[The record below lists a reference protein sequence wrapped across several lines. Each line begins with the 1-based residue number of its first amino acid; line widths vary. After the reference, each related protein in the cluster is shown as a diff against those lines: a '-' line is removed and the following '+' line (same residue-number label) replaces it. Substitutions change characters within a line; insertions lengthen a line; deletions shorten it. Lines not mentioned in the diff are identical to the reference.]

1 MNTRPIPLAVAAALV
16 AGRLLGQ
23 APVPAAPATQPV
35 AGLTAPTLLPAANGQ
50 GTASAAY
57 PAQVQAAQTAPPAFP
72 AFPEVPVRTRRLAT
86 NAAAANPGTGG
97 ASSAAAPAATVST
110 NAPSALP
117 RAFPRPSA
125 RPAAPPAPPAPGATA
140 GAKPA
145 AAAGGAAGGAAKAG
159 QPSEEDQAINDAT
172 LKALRERGGTNQPS
186 DSIVFKDQDLNVF
199 LDQVYGPL
207 VRRTVLRAQGLPQVR
222 ISIDTQTTL
231 TESEEVQMW
240 DTVLALNGITMI
252 PQGEKFVTAVPVAQA
267 LQEGAR
273 FSNMPS
279 DQYAE
284 ASQFVTHVV
293 TLKHVAIEE
302 AVPTITPFAKNAN
315 GIVALASTKTLVL
328 RDYAINVKRMLEILA
343 KIDIEVEEDFQLE
356 VIPIKYGKVDE
367 IYATLTSVIGGGGV
381 SGTPGGGV
389 GGVGGMGGMGG
400 MGVGG
405 MTGRRGGVGGM
416 GGMGTGFNNQF
427 GGAGQFG
434 GGMNQFGGGGRFG
447 GGSRLGAQQF
457 QGGAAQAGGAA
468 VNTGTF
474 QNRFNAMGR
483 GGAGPGSGY
492 GGLSDLLQTV
502 SITADT
508 RSNSLIVYGNKKDIA
523 KLREVLVKVDT
534 LLPQVLVEAIIM
546 EVNLS
551 SGWNYGVSAAQRPA
565 QFGDNANNRG
575 GGVVNNPSGAP
586 LGTGS
591 DFLRQLGRSTGGAV
605 GTNVVSGIPA
615 TSGSGLSYFAQI
627 GQNWDIA
634 LSAIAADS
642 RVNVIQRPRV
652 ITSHAT
658 PGSFFVGSEVPFVS
672 GSFFGGGTFGNSQS
686 ITRQQVGVGLNVTP
700 FITPDNLVVMQIDQ
714 TVDNLGANLDLG
726 NGLSAPQT
734 QTRSASSFVTVRD
747 KDAVLLGGYITTST
761 DKQKSGVP
769 LLKDIPYLGAA
780 FSKRSQNN
788 SRTELMILIRPS
800 ILATPADAGE
810 VADQERQRLPGVR
823 VAEKEFE
830 NNEKSEARKAKRQ
843 LKEK

>member
-1 MNTRPIPLAVAAALV
+1 VNTPLIHLAVVAAIT
-16 AGRLLGQ
+16 AGHLFGQ
-23 APVPAAPATQPV
+23 APAASAAPGAPLAPATLVPAATVAPATPV
-35 AGLTAPTLLPAANGQ
+35 VPANAPVDTI
-50 GTASAAY
+50 
-57 PAQVQAAQTAPPAFP
+57 PP
-72 AFPEVPVRTRRLAT
+72 FPEPPSRLRKAT
-86 NAAAANPGTGG
+86 NAAAPVAVG
-97 ASSAAAPAATVST
+97 ST
-110 NAPSALP
+110 NFPSALP
-117 RAFPRPSA
+117 RSFPRATP
-125 RPAAPPAPPAPGATA
+125 PPPPAPPGATGAAKSGA
-140 GAKPA
+140 GAGKPA
-145 AAAGGAAGGAAKAG
+145 AAAAAKAG

-172 LKALRERGGTNQPS
+172 LKALHENRGTNQPS

-207 VRRTVLRAQGLPQVR
+207 VKRTVLRAQGLPQVK
-222 ISIDTQTTL
+222 ISIDTQTAL
-231 TESEEVQMW
+231 SEDEEVQMW

-267 LQEGAR
+267 LQEGAK
-273 FSNMPS
+273 FSNKPA

-293 TLKHVAIEE
+293 QLKHVAIEE

-328 RDYAINVKRMLEILA
+328 RDYAINVKRMLEVLA
-343 KIDIEVEEDFQLE
+343 KVDIEVEEDFQLE

-389 GGVGGMGGMGG
+389 GGA
-400 MGVGG
+400 
-405 MTGRRGGVGGM
+405 GGVGGM
-416 GGMGTGFNNQF
+416 GGGMGGRR
-427 GGAGQFG
+427 GGMG
-434 GGMNQFGGGGRFG
+434 GVGGMGSGMNQFGGGGQFG
-447 GGSRLGAQQF
+447 GMNQLGGAGRLGNSGRLGGQQL
-457 QGGAAQAGGAA
+457 GGGINQPGSA
-468 VNTGTF
+468 VNTGSF

-483 GGAGPGSGY
+483 GGAGAGAGY
-492 GGLSDLLQTV
+492 GGLSELLQTV
-502 SITADT
+502 SITADQ

-551 SGWNYGVSAAQRPA
+551 AGWNYGISAAQRPA

-591 DFLRQLGRSTGGAV
+591 EFLKQLGRSTGSGV
-605 GTNVVSGIPA
+605 GTNVVNGIPA

-634 LSAIAADS
+634 INAIAADS

-672 GSFFGGGTFGNSQS
+672 GSFFGGGSFGNSQS

-714 TVDNLGANLDLG
+714 TVDNLGSNLDLG
-726 NGLSAPQT
+726 NGLSAPTT

-780 FSKRSQNN
+780 FSKRSQNS

-800 ILATPADAGE
+800 ILATPTDAGE

-830 NNEKSEARKAKRQ
+830 NNEKAEARKAKRQ
-843 LKEK
+843 LKE

>member
-1 MNTRPIPLAVAAALV
+1 
-16 AGRLLGQ
+16 
-23 APVPAAPATQPV
+23 
-35 AGLTAPTLLPAANGQ
+35 
-50 GTASAAY
+50 
-57 PAQVQAAQTAPPAFP
+57 
-72 AFPEVPVRTRRLAT
+72 
-86 NAAAANPGTGG
+86 
-97 ASSAAAPAATVST
+97 
-110 NAPSALP
+110 LP
-117 RAFPRPSA
+117 RSFPRATPQL
-125 RPAAPPAPPAPGATA
+125 PPAPPGATGAAKSGA
-140 GAKPA
+140 GAGKPA
-145 AAAGGAAGGAAKAG
+145 AAAAAKAG

-172 LKALRERGGTNQPS
+172 LKALRENRGTNQPS

-207 VRRTVLRAQGLPQVR
+207 VKRTVLRAQGLPQVK
-222 ISIDTQTTL
+222 ISIDTQTAL
-231 TESEEVQMW
+231 SEDEEVQMW

-267 LQEGAR
+267 LQEGAK
-273 FSNMPS
+273 FSDKPA

-293 TLKHVAIEE
+293 QLKHVAIEE

-328 RDYAINVKRMLEILA
+328 RDYAINVKRMLEVLA
-343 KIDIEVEEDFQLE
+343 KVDIEVEEDFQLE

-389 GGVGGMGGMGG
+389 GGA
-400 MGVGG
+400 
-405 MTGRRGGVGGM
+405 GGVGGM
-416 GGMGTGFNNQF
+416 GGGMGGRR
-427 GGAGQFG
+427 GGMG
-434 GGMNQFGGGGRFG
+434 GVGGMGSGMNQFGGGGQFG
-447 GGSRLGAQQF
+447 GMNQLGGAGRLGNSGRLGGQQL
-457 QGGAAQAGGAA
+457 GGGINQPGSA
-468 VNTGTF
+468 VNTGSF

-483 GGAGPGSGY
+483 GGAGAGAGY
-492 GGLSDLLQTV
+492 GGLSELLQTV
-502 SITADT
+502 SITADQ

-551 SGWNYGVSAAQRPA
+551 AGWNYGISAAQRPA
-565 QFGDNANNRG
+565 QFGDNSNNRG

-591 DFLRQLGRSTGGAV
+591 EFLKQLGRSTGSGV
-605 GTNVVSGIPA
+605 GTNVVNGIPA

-634 LSAIAADS
+634 INAIAADS

-672 GSFFGGGTFGNSQS
+672 GSFFGGGNFGNSQS

-714 TVDNLGANLDLG
+714 TVDNLGSNLDLG
-726 NGLSAPQT
+726 NGLSAPTT

-780 FSKRSQNN
+780 FSKRSQNS

-800 ILATPADAGE
+800 ILATPTDAGE

-830 NNEKSEARKAKRQ
+830 NNEKAEARKAKRQ
-843 LKEK
+843 LKE

>member
-1 MNTRPIPLAVAAALV
+1 VNTPLIHLAVVAAIT
-16 AGRLLGQ
+16 AGQLFGQ
-23 APVPAAPATQPV
+23 APAASAAPGAPLAPATLVPAAAVAPATPV
-35 AGLTAPTLLPAANGQ
+35 VPA
-50 GTASAAY
+50 TV
-57 PAQVQAAQTAPPAFP
+57 PVDTIPP
-72 AFPEVPVRTRRLAT
+72 FPEPPSRLRKAT
-86 NAAAANPGTGG
+86 NAAAPVAVG
-97 ASSAAAPAATVST
+97 ST
-110 NAPSALP
+110 NFPSALP
-117 RAFPRPSA
+117 RSFPRA
-125 RPAAPPAPPAPGATA
+125 TPAPPPAPPGATGAAKSGA
-140 GAKPA
+140 GAGKPA
-145 AAAGGAAGGAAKAG
+145 APAAAKAG

-172 LKALRERGGTNQPS
+172 LKALRESRGTNQPS

-207 VRRTVLRAQGLPQVR
+207 VKRTVLRAQGLPQVK
-222 ISIDTQTTL
+222 ISIDTQTAL
-231 TESEEVQMW
+231 SEDEEVQMW

-267 LQEGAR
+267 LQEGAK
-273 FSNMPS
+273 FSNKPA

-293 TLKHVAIEE
+293 QLKHVAIEE

-328 RDYAINVKRMLEILA
+328 RDYAINVKRMLEVLA
-343 KIDIEVEEDFQLE
+343 KVDIEVEEDFQLE

-389 GGVGGMGGMGG
+389 GGAGGMGGIGGG
-400 MGVGG
+400 MA
-405 MTGRRGGVGGM
+405 GRRGGMGGV
-416 GGMGTGFNNQF
+416 GGMGTGFN
-427 GGAGQFG
+427 
-434 GGMNQFGGGGRFG
+434 QFGGGGQLGGMNQLGGSSRFG
-447 GGSRLGAQQF
+447 NSGRLGGQQL
-457 QGGAAQAGGAA
+457 GGGVTQPGAA

-474 QNRFNAMGR
+474 QNRFNSMGR
-483 GGAGPGSGY
+483 GGAGGAGSGY
-492 GGLSDLLQTV
+492 GGLSELLQTV
-502 SITADT
+502 SITADQ

-523 KLREVLVKVDT
+523 KLREVLTKVDT

-551 SGWNYGVSAAQRPA
+551 AGWNYGISAAQRPA

-591 DFLRQLGRSTGGAV
+591 EFLKQLGRTTGSGV
-605 GTNVVSGIPA
+605 GTNVVNGIPA

-634 LSAIAADS
+634 INAIAADS

-672 GSFFGGGTFGNSQS
+672 GSFFGGGNFGNSQS

-714 TVDNLGANLDLG
+714 TVDNLGSNLDLG
-726 NGLSAPQT
+726 NGLSAPTT

-780 FSKRSQNN
+780 FSKRSQNS

-800 ILATPADAGE
+800 ILATPTDAGE

-843 LKEK
+843 LKE

>member
-1 MNTRPIPLAVAAALV
+1 MNTPLIHLAVVAAIT
-16 AGRLLGQ
+16 AGHLFGQ
-23 APVPAAPATQPV
+23 APAASAAPGAPLAPATLVPAATVAPATPV
-35 AGLTAPTLLPAANGQ
+35 VPANAPVDTI
-50 GTASAAY
+50 
-57 PAQVQAAQTAPPAFP
+57 PP
-72 AFPEVPVRTRRLAT
+72 FPEPPSRLRKAT
-86 NAAAANPGTGG
+86 NAAAPVAVG
-97 ASSAAAPAATVST
+97 ST
-110 NAPSALP
+110 NFPSALP
-117 RAFPRPSA
+117 RSFPRATPQL
-125 RPAAPPAPPAPGATA
+125 PPAPPGATGAAKSGA
-140 GAKPA
+140 GAGKPA
-145 AAAGGAAGGAAKAG
+145 AAAAAKAG

-172 LKALRERGGTNQPS
+172 LKALRENRGTNQPS

-207 VRRTVLRAQGLPQVR
+207 VKRTVLRAQGLPQVK
-222 ISIDTQTTL
+222 ISIDTQTAL
-231 TESEEVQMW
+231 SEDEEVQMW

-267 LQEGAR
+267 LQEGAK
-273 FSNMPS
+273 FSDKPA

-293 TLKHVAIEE
+293 QLKHVAIEE

-328 RDYAINVKRMLEILA
+328 RDYAINVKRMLEVLA
-343 KIDIEVEEDFQLE
+343 KVDIEVEEDFQLE

-389 GGVGGMGGMGG
+389 GGA
-400 MGVGG
+400 
-405 MTGRRGGVGGM
+405 GGVGGM
-416 GGMGTGFNNQF
+416 GGGMGGRR
-427 GGAGQFG
+427 GGMG
-434 GGMNQFGGGGRFG
+434 GVGGMGSGMNQFGGGGQFG
-447 GGSRLGAQQF
+447 GMNQLGGAGRLGNSGRLGGQQL
-457 QGGAAQAGGAA
+457 GGGINQPGSA
-468 VNTGTF
+468 VNTGSF

-483 GGAGPGSGY
+483 GGAGAGAGY
-492 GGLSDLLQTV
+492 GGLSELLQTV
-502 SITADT
+502 SITADQ

-551 SGWNYGVSAAQRPA
+551 AGWNYGISAAQRPA
-565 QFGDNANNRG
+565 QFGDNSNNRG

-591 DFLRQLGRSTGGAV
+591 EFLKQLGRSTGSGV
-605 GTNVVSGIPA
+605 GTNVVNGIPA

-634 LSAIAADS
+634 INAIAADS

-672 GSFFGGGTFGNSQS
+672 GSFFGGGNFGNSQS

-714 TVDNLGANLDLG
+714 TVDNLGSNLDLG
-726 NGLSAPQT
+726 NGLSAPTT

-780 FSKRSQNN
+780 FSKRSQNS

-800 ILATPADAGE
+800 ILATPTDAGE

-830 NNEKSEARKAKRQ
+830 NNEKAEARKAKRQ
-843 LKEK
+843 LKE

>member
-1 MNTRPIPLAVAAALV
+1 VNTRPIHLAVVAAIT
-16 AGRLLGQ
+16 AGRLFGQ
-23 APVPAAPATQPV
+23 APAAPAAPGAPLSAASVVPAATV
-35 AGLTAPTLLPAANGQ
+35 APAPATAPNT
-50 GTASAAY
+50 
-57 PAQVQAAQTAPPAFP
+57 AFP
-72 AFPEVPVRTRRLAT
+72 AFPEPPARLRKAT
-86 NAAAANPGTGG
+86 NAAAP
-97 ASSAAAPAATVST
+97 ATVAST
-110 NAPSALP
+110 NFPSPLP
-117 RAFPRPSA
+117 RAFPRP
-125 RPAAPPAPPAPGATA
+125 PAPPAPPGTSSAASA
-140 GAKPA
+140 AKGA
-145 AAAGGAAGGAAKAG
+145 AAAAKTPAGAAAGTAKAG
-159 QPSEEDQAINDAT
+159 QPSEEDQAINEAT
-172 LKALRERGGTNQPS
+172 LKSLRESRGTNQPS
-186 DSIVFKDQDLNVF
+186 DSIVFKDQDINIF

-207 VRRTVLRAQGLPQVR
+207 VKRTVLRAQGLPQVK
-222 ISIDTQTTL
+222 ISIDTQTAL
-231 TESEEVQMW
+231 TEEEEVQMW

-252 PQGEKFVTAVPVAQA
+252 PQGDKFVTAVPVAQA
-267 LQEGAR
+267 LQEGAK
-273 FSNMPS
+273 FSNKPA

-293 TLKHVAIEE
+293 QLKHVAIEE

-328 RDYAINVKRMLEILA
+328 RDYSINVKRMLEVLA

-389 GGVGGMGGMGG
+389 GGAGVGGMGSMGG
-400 MGVGG
+400 G
-405 MTGRRGGVGGM
+405 MAGRRGGVGGV
-416 GGMGTGFNNQF
+416 GGMGTGFN
-427 GGAGQFG
+427 
-434 GGMNQFGGGGRFG
+434 QFGGGGQLGGMNQLGGSSRFG
-447 GGSRLGAQQF
+447 NSGRLGGQQL
-457 QGGAAQAGGAA
+457 GVGANQPGSA

-483 GGAGPGSGY
+483 GGAGGGSGY
-492 GGLSDLLQTV
+492 GGLSELLQTV
-502 SITADT
+502 SITADQ
-508 RSNSLIVYGNKKDIA
+508 RSNSLIVYGNKKDIN
-523 KLREVLVKVDT
+523 KLREVLTKVDT

-551 SGWNYGVSAAQRPA
+551 AGWNYGISAAQRPA

-591 DFLRQLGRSTGGAV
+591 DFLKQLGRSTGGAV
-605 GTNVVSGIPA
+605 GTNVVNGIPA

-627 GQNWDIA
+627 GQNWDLAI
-634 LSAIAADS
+634 SAIAADS

-672 GSFFGGGTFGNSQS
+672 GSFFGGGSFGNSQS

-714 TVDNLGANLDLG
+714 TVDNLGSNLDLG
-726 NGLSAPQT
+726 NGLSAPTT

-780 FSKRSQNN
+780 FSKRSQNS

-843 LKEK
+843 LKE

>member
-1 MNTRPIPLAVAAALV
+1 MNTPIIHLAVVAVIAAGHV
-16 AGRLLGQ
+16 FGQ
-23 APVPAAPATQPV
+23 APAAPA
-35 AGLTAPTLLPAANGQ
+35 APGAPLAPANLIPAA
-50 GTASAAY
+50 A
-57 PAQVQAAQTAPPAFP
+57 VAP
-72 AFPEVPVRTRRLAT
+72 
-86 NAAAANPGTGG
+86 ANPVV
-97 ASSAAAPAATVST
+97 PATVSADTIPPFPEPPSRLRKAT
-110 NAPSALP
+110 NSAAPIAVGSTNLPSALP
-117 RAFPRPSA
+117 RSFPRSA
-125 RPAAPPAPPAPGATA
+125 PPPPPAPPGATGAAKSGA
-140 GAKPA
+140 GGKPA
-145 AAAGGAAGGAAKAG
+145 PAAAAKAG
-159 QPSEEDQAINDAT
+159 QPSEEDQAVNDAT
-172 LKALRERGGTNQPS
+172 LKALRESRGTNQPS

-207 VRRTVLRAQGLPQVR
+207 VKRTVLRAQGLPQVK

-231 TESEEVQMW
+231 TEDEEVQMW

-273 FSNMPS
+273 FSNKPAN
-279 DQYAE
+279 QYAE

-293 TLKHVAIEE
+293 QLKHVAIEE

-328 RDYAINVKRMLEILA
+328 RDYAINVKRMLEVLA

-389 GGVGGMGGMGG
+389 GGAGGMGGIGGG
-400 MGVGG
+400 MA
-405 MTGRRGGVGGM
+405 GRRGGMGGV
-416 GGMGTGFNNQF
+416 GGMGTGFNQF
-427 GGAGQFG
+427 GGAGQL
-434 GGMNQFGGGGRFG
+434 GGMNQLGGSSRFGNSGRLGGQQLGGGVN
-447 GGSRLGAQQF
+447 QP
-457 QGGAAQAGGAA
+457 GAA

-483 GGAGPGSGY
+483 GAAGGAGSGY
-492 GGLSDLLQTV
+492 GGLSELLQTV
-502 SITADT
+502 SITADQ

-523 KLREVLVKVDT
+523 KLREVLTKVDT

-551 SGWNYGVSAAQRPA
+551 AGWNYGISAAQRPA

-591 DFLRQLGRSTGGAV
+591 EFLKQLGRSTGGAV
-605 GTNVVSGIPA
+605 GTNVVNGIPA

-634 LSAIAADS
+634 INAIAADS

-672 GSFFGGGTFGNSQS
+672 GSFFGGGSFGNSQS

-714 TVDNLGANLDLG
+714 NVDNLGSNLDLG
-726 NGLSAPQT
+726 NGLSAPTT

-780 FSKRSQNN
+780 FSKRSQNS

-830 NNEKSEARKAKRQ
+830 NNEKAEARKAKRQ
-843 LKEK
+843 LKE

>member
-1 MNTRPIPLAVAAALV
+1 MNTPLIHLAVVAAIT
-16 AGRLLGQ
+16 AGHLFGQ
-23 APVPAAPATQPV
+23 APAASAAPGAPLAPATLVPAATVAPATPV
-35 AGLTAPTLLPAANGQ
+35 VPANAPVDTI
-50 GTASAAY
+50 
-57 PAQVQAAQTAPPAFP
+57 PP
-72 AFPEVPVRTRRLAT
+72 FPEPPSRLRKAT
-86 NAAAANPGTGG
+86 NAAAPVAVG
-97 ASSAAAPAATVST
+97 ST
-110 NAPSALP
+110 NFPSALP
-117 RAFPRPSA
+117 RSFPRATP
-125 RPAAPPAPPAPGATA
+125 PPPPAPPGAT
-140 GAKPA
+140 
-145 AAAGGAAGGAAKAG
+145 GAAKSG

-172 LKALRERGGTNQPS
+172 LKALRENRGTNQPS

-207 VRRTVLRAQGLPQVR
+207 VKRTVLRAQGLPQVK
-222 ISIDTQTTL
+222 ISIDTQTAL
-231 TESEEVQMW
+231 SEDEEVQMW

-267 LQEGAR
+267 LQEGAK
-273 FSNMPS
+273 FSNKPA

-293 TLKHVAIEE
+293 QLKHVAIEE

-328 RDYAINVKRMLEILA
+328 RDYAINVKRMLEVLA
-343 KIDIEVEEDFQLE
+343 KVDIEVEEDFQLE

-389 GGVGGMGGMGG
+389 GGA
-400 MGVGG
+400 
-405 MTGRRGGVGGM
+405 GGVGGM
-416 GGMGTGFNNQF
+416 GGGMGGRR
-427 GGAGQFG
+427 GGMG
-434 GGMNQFGGGGRFG
+434 GVGGMGSGMNQFGGGGQFG
-447 GGSRLGAQQF
+447 GMNQLGGAGRLGNSGRLGGQQL
-457 QGGAAQAGGAA
+457 GGGINQPGSA
-468 VNTGTF
+468 VNTGSF

-483 GGAGPGSGY
+483 GGAGAGAGY
-492 GGLSDLLQTV
+492 GGLSELLQTV
-502 SITADT
+502 SITADQ

-551 SGWNYGVSAAQRPA
+551 AGWNYGISAAQRPA
-565 QFGDNANNRG
+565 QFGDNSNNRG

-591 DFLRQLGRSTGGAV
+591 EFLKQLGRSTGSGV
-605 GTNVVSGIPA
+605 GTNVVNGIPA

-634 LSAIAADS
+634 INAIAADS

-672 GSFFGGGTFGNSQS
+672 GSFFGGGNFGNSQS

-714 TVDNLGANLDLG
+714 TVDNLGSNLDLG
-726 NGLSAPQT
+726 NGLSAPTT

-780 FSKRSQNN
+780 FSKRSQNS

-800 ILATPADAGE
+800 ILATPTDAGE

-830 NNEKSEARKAKRQ
+830 NNEKAEARKAKRQ
-843 LKEK
+843 LKE

>member
-1 MNTRPIPLAVAAALV
+1 MNTPLIHLAVVAAIT
-16 AGRLLGQ
+16 AGHLFGQ
-23 APVPAAPATQPV
+23 APAASAAPGAPLAPATLVPAATVAPATPV
-35 AGLTAPTLLPAANGQ
+35 VPANAPVDTI
-50 GTASAAY
+50 
-57 PAQVQAAQTAPPAFP
+57 PP
-72 AFPEVPVRTRRLAT
+72 FPEPPSRLRKAT
-86 NAAAANPGTGG
+86 NAAAPVAVG
-97 ASSAAAPAATVST
+97 ST
-110 NAPSALP
+110 NFPSALP
-117 RAFPRPSA
+117 RSFPRATP
-125 RPAAPPAPPAPGATA
+125 PPPPAPPGATGAAKSGA
-140 GAKPA
+140 GAGKPA
-145 AAAGGAAGGAAKAG
+145 AAAAAKAG

-172 LKALRERGGTNQPS
+172 LKALRENRGTNQPS

-207 VRRTVLRAQGLPQVR
+207 VKRTVLRAQGLPQVK
-222 ISIDTQTTL
+222 ISIDTQTAL
-231 TESEEVQMW
+231 SEDEEVQMW

-267 LQEGAR
+267 LQEGAK
-273 FSNMPS
+273 FSNKPA

-293 TLKHVAIEE
+293 QLKHVAIEE

-328 RDYAINVKRMLEILA
+328 RDYAINVKRMLEVLA
-343 KIDIEVEEDFQLE
+343 KVDIEVEEDFQLE

-367 IYATLTSVIGGGGV
+367 IYVTLTSVIGGGGV

-389 GGVGGMGGMGG
+389 GGA
-400 MGVGG
+400 
-405 MTGRRGGVGGM
+405 GGVGGM
-416 GGMGTGFNNQF
+416 GGGMGGRR
-427 GGAGQFG
+427 GGMG
-434 GGMNQFGGGGRFG
+434 GVGGMGSGMNQFGGGGQFG
-447 GGSRLGAQQF
+447 GMNQLGGAGRLGNSGRLGGQQL
-457 QGGAAQAGGAA
+457 GGGINQPGSA
-468 VNTGTF
+468 VNTGSF

-483 GGAGPGSGY
+483 GGAGAGAGY
-492 GGLSDLLQTV
+492 GGLSELLQTV
-502 SITADT
+502 SITADQ

-551 SGWNYGVSAAQRPA
+551 AGWNYGISAAQRPA

-591 DFLRQLGRSTGGAV
+591 EFLKQLGRSTGSGV
-605 GTNVVSGIPA
+605 GTNVVNGIPA

-634 LSAIAADS
+634 INAIAADS

-672 GSFFGGGTFGNSQS
+672 GSFFGGGSFGNSQS

-714 TVDNLGANLDLG
+714 TVDNLGSNLDLG
-726 NGLSAPQT
+726 NGLSAPTT

-780 FSKRSQNN
+780 FSKRSQNS

-800 ILATPADAGE
+800 ILATPTDAGE

-830 NNEKSEARKAKRQ
+830 NNEKAEARKAKRQ
-843 LKEK
+843 LKE

>member
-1 MNTRPIPLAVAAALV
+1 MNTRPIHLAVVAAIT
-16 AGRLLGQ
+16 AGRLFGQ
-23 APVPAAPATQPV
+23 APAAPAAPGAPLSAASVVPAATV
-35 AGLTAPTLLPAANGQ
+35 APASATAPATAAN
-50 GTASAAY
+50 T
-57 PAQVQAAQTAPPAFP
+57 AFP
-72 AFPEVPVRTRRLAT
+72 AFPEPPARLRKAT
-86 NAAAANPGTGG
+86 NAAAP
-97 ASSAAAPAATVST
+97 ATVAST
-110 NAPSALP
+110 NFPSPLP
-117 RAFPRPSA
+117 RAFPRP
-125 RPAAPPAPPAPGATA
+125 PAPPAPPGTSSAAS
-140 GAKPA
+140 GAKGA
-145 AAAGGAAGGAAKAG
+145 AAAAKTPGGPAAGPAKAG
-159 QPSEEDQAINDAT
+159 QPSEEDQAINEAT
-172 LKALRERGGTNQPS
+172 LKSLRESRGTNQPS
-186 DSIVFKDQDLNVF
+186 DSIVFKDQDINIF

-207 VRRTVLRAQGLPQVR
+207 VKRTVLRAQGLPQVK
-222 ISIDTQTTL
+222 ISIDTQTAL
-231 TESEEVQMW
+231 TEEEEVQMW

-252 PQGEKFVTAVPVAQA
+252 PQGDKFVTAVPVAQA
-267 LQEGAR
+267 LQEGAK
-273 FSNMPS
+273 FSNKPA

-293 TLKHVAIEE
+293 QLKHVAIEE

-328 RDYAINVKRMLEILA
+328 RDYSINVKRMLEVLA

-389 GGVGGMGGMGG
+389 GGAGVGGMGGMGG
-400 MGVGG
+400 G
-405 MTGRRGGVGGM
+405 MAGRRGGVGGV
-416 GGMGTGFNNQF
+416 GGMGTGFN
-427 GGAGQFG
+427 
-434 GGMNQFGGGGRFG
+434 QFGGGGQLGGMNQLGGSSRFG
-447 GGSRLGAQQF
+447 NSGRLGGQQL
-457 QGGAAQAGGAA
+457 GVGANQPGSA

-483 GGAGPGSGY
+483 GGAGGGSGY
-492 GGLSDLLQTV
+492 GGLSELLQTV
-502 SITADT
+502 SITADQ
-508 RSNSLIVYGNKKDIA
+508 RSNSLIVYGNKKDIN
-523 KLREVLVKVDT
+523 KLREVLTKVDT

-551 SGWNYGVSAAQRPA
+551 AGWNYGISAAQRPA

-591 DFLRQLGRSTGGAV
+591 DFLKQLGRSTGGAV
-605 GTNVVSGIPA
+605 GTNVVNGIPA

-627 GQNWDIA
+627 GQNWDLAI
-634 LSAIAADS
+634 SAIAADS

-672 GSFFGGGTFGNSQS
+672 GSFFGGGSFGNSQS

-714 TVDNLGANLDLG
+714 TVDNLGSNLDLG
-726 NGLSAPQT
+726 NGLSAPTT

-780 FSKRSQNN
+780 FSKRSQNS

-843 LKEK
+843 LKE

>member
-1 MNTRPIPLAVAAALV
+1 VNTRPIHLAVVAAIT
-16 AGRLLGQ
+16 AGRLFGQ
-23 APVPAAPATQPV
+23 APAAPAAPGAPLSAASVVPAATV
-35 AGLTAPTLLPAANGQ
+35 APAPATAPAPAAN
-50 GTASAAY
+50 T
-57 PAQVQAAQTAPPAFP
+57 AFP
-72 AFPEVPVRTRRLAT
+72 AFPEPPARLRKAT
-86 NAAAANPGTGG
+86 NAAA
-97 ASSAAAPAATVST
+97 PAAVAST
-110 NAPSALP
+110 NFPSALP
-117 RAFPRPSA
+117 RAFPRP
-125 RPAAPPAPPAPGATA
+125 PAPPAPPGTSSAASA
-140 GAKPA
+140 AKGA
-145 AAAGGAAGGAAKAG
+145 AAAAKTPAGAAAGTAKAG
-159 QPSEEDQAINDAT
+159 QPSEEDQAINEAT
-172 LKALRERGGTNQPS
+172 LKSLRESRGTNQPS
-186 DSIVFKDQDLNVF
+186 DSIVFKDQDINIF

-207 VRRTVLRAQGLPQVR
+207 VKRTVLRAQGLPQVK
-222 ISIDTQTTL
+222 ISIDTQTAL
-231 TESEEVQMW
+231 TEEEEVQMW

-252 PQGEKFVTAVPVAQA
+252 PQGDKFVTAVPVAQA
-267 LQEGAR
+267 LQEGAK
-273 FSNMPS
+273 FSNKPA

-293 TLKHVAIEE
+293 QLKHVAIEE

-328 RDYAINVKRMLEILA
+328 RDYSINVKRMLEVLA

-389 GGVGGMGGMGG
+389 GGAGVGGMGGMGG
-400 MGVGG
+400 G
-405 MTGRRGGVGGM
+405 MAGRRGGVGGV
-416 GGMGTGFNNQF
+416 GGMGTGFN
-427 GGAGQFG
+427 
-434 GGMNQFGGGGRFG
+434 QFGGGGQLGGMNQLGGSSRFG
-447 GGSRLGAQQF
+447 NSGRLGGQQL
-457 QGGAAQAGGAA
+457 GVGANQPGSA

-483 GGAGPGSGY
+483 GGSGGGSGY
-492 GGLSDLLQTV
+492 GGLSELLQTV
-502 SITADT
+502 SITADQ
-508 RSNSLIVYGNKKDIA
+508 RSNSLIVYGNKKDIN
-523 KLREVLVKVDT
+523 KLREVLTKVDT

-551 SGWNYGVSAAQRPA
+551 AGWNYGISAAQRPA

-591 DFLRQLGRSTGGAV
+591 DFLKQLGRSTGGAV
-605 GTNVVSGIPA
+605 GTNVVNGIPA

-627 GQNWDIA
+627 GQNWDLAI
-634 LSAIAADS
+634 SAIAADS

-672 GSFFGGGTFGNSQS
+672 GSFFGGGSFGNSQS

-714 TVDNLGANLDLG
+714 TVDNLGSNLDLG
-726 NGLSAPQT
+726 NGLSAPTT

-780 FSKRSQNN
+780 FSKRSQNS

-843 LKEK
+843 LKE

>member
-1 MNTRPIPLAVAAALV
+1 VNTPLIHLAVVAAIT
-16 AGRLLGQ
+16 AGHLFGQ
-23 APVPAAPATQPV
+23 APAAAAAPGAPLAPATLVPAATVAPATPV
-35 AGLTAPTLLPAANGQ
+35 VPANAPVDTI
-50 GTASAAY
+50 
-57 PAQVQAAQTAPPAFP
+57 PP
-72 AFPEVPVRTRRLAT
+72 FPEPPSRLRKAT
-86 NAAAANPGTGG
+86 NAAAPVAVG
-97 ASSAAAPAATVST
+97 ST
-110 NAPSALP
+110 NFPSALP
-117 RAFPRPSA
+117 RSFPRA
-125 RPAAPPAPPAPGATA
+125 TPAPPPAPPGATGAAKSGA
-140 GAKPA
+140 GAGKPA
-145 AAAGGAAGGAAKAG
+145 AAAAAKAG

-172 LKALRERGGTNQPS
+172 LKALRENRGTNQPS

-207 VRRTVLRAQGLPQVR
+207 VKRTVLRAQGLPQVK
-222 ISIDTQTTL
+222 ISIDTQTAL
-231 TESEEVQMW
+231 SEDEEVQMW

-267 LQEGAR
+267 LQEGAK
-273 FSNMPS
+273 FSNKPA

-293 TLKHVAIEE
+293 QLKHVAIEE

-328 RDYAINVKRMLEILA
+328 RDYAINVKRMLEVLA
-343 KIDIEVEEDFQLE
+343 KVDIEVEEDFQLE

-389 GGVGGMGGMGG
+389 GGA
-400 MGVGG
+400 
-405 MTGRRGGVGGM
+405 GGVGGM
-416 GGMGTGFNNQF
+416 GGGMGGRR
-427 GGAGQFG
+427 GGMG
-434 GGMNQFGGGGRFG
+434 GVGGMGSGMNQFGGGGQFG
-447 GGSRLGAQQF
+447 GMNQLGGAGRLGNSGRLGGQQL
-457 QGGAAQAGGAA
+457 GGGINQPGSA
-468 VNTGTF
+468 VNTGSF

-483 GGAGPGSGY
+483 GGAGAGAGY
-492 GGLSDLLQTV
+492 GGLSELLQTV
-502 SITADT
+502 SITADQ

-551 SGWNYGVSAAQRPA
+551 AGWNYGISAAQRPA
-565 QFGDNANNRG
+565 QFGDNSNNRG

-591 DFLRQLGRSTGGAV
+591 EFLKQLGRSTGSGV
-605 GTNVVSGIPA
+605 GTNVVNGIPA

-634 LSAIAADS
+634 INAIAADS

-672 GSFFGGGTFGNSQS
+672 GSFFGGGNFGNSQS

-714 TVDNLGANLDLG
+714 TVDNLGSNLDLG
-726 NGLSAPQT
+726 NGLSAPTT

-780 FSKRSQNN
+780 FSKRSQNS

-800 ILATPADAGE
+800 ILATPTDAGE

-830 NNEKSEARKAKRQ
+830 NNEKAEARKAKRQ
-843 LKEK
+843 LKE

>member
-1 MNTRPIPLAVAAALV
+1 MNTRPIHLAVVAAIT
-16 AGRLLGQ
+16 AGRLFGQ
-23 APVPAAPATQPV
+23 APAAPAAPGAPLSAASVVPAATV
-35 AGLTAPTLLPAANGQ
+35 APAPATAPATAAN
-50 GTASAAY
+50 T
-57 PAQVQAAQTAPPAFP
+57 AFP
-72 AFPEVPVRTRRLAT
+72 AFPEPPARLRKAT
-86 NAAAANPGTGG
+86 NAAAP
-97 ASSAAAPAATVST
+97 ATVAST
-110 NAPSALP
+110 NFPSPLP
-117 RAFPRPSA
+117 RAFPRP
-125 RPAAPPAPPAPGATA
+125 PAPPAPPGTSSAAS
-140 GAKPA
+140 GAKGA
-145 AAAGGAAGGAAKAG
+145 AAAAKTPAGAAAGPAKAG
-159 QPSEEDQAINDAT
+159 QPSEEDQAINEAT
-172 LKALRERGGTNQPS
+172 LKSLRESRGTNQPS
-186 DSIVFKDQDLNVF
+186 DSIVFKDQDINIF

-207 VRRTVLRAQGLPQVR
+207 VKRTVLRAQGLPQVK
-222 ISIDTQTTL
+222 ISIDTQTAL
-231 TESEEVQMW
+231 TEEEEVQMW

-252 PQGEKFVTAVPVAQA
+252 PQGDKFVTAVPVAQA
-267 LQEGAR
+267 LQEGAK
-273 FSNMPS
+273 FSNKPA

-284 ASQFVTHVV
+284 ASQFVTYVV
-293 TLKHVAIEE
+293 QLKHVAIEE

-328 RDYAINVKRMLEILA
+328 RDYSINVKRMLEVLA

-389 GGVGGMGGMGG
+389 GGAGVGGMGGMGG
-400 MGVGG
+400 G
-405 MTGRRGGVGGM
+405 MAGRRGGVGGV
-416 GGMGTGFNNQF
+416 GGMGTGFN
-427 GGAGQFG
+427 
-434 GGMNQFGGGGRFG
+434 QFGGGGQLGGMNQLGGSSRFG
-447 GGSRLGAQQF
+447 NSGRLGGQQL
-457 QGGAAQAGGAA
+457 GVGANQPGSA

-483 GGAGPGSGY
+483 GGAGGGSGY
-492 GGLSDLLQTV
+492 GGLSELLQTV
-502 SITADT
+502 SITADQ
-508 RSNSLIVYGNKKDIA
+508 RSNSLIVYGNKKDIN
-523 KLREVLVKVDT
+523 KLREVLTKVDT

-551 SGWNYGVSAAQRPA
+551 AGWNYGISAAQRPA

-591 DFLRQLGRSTGGAV
+591 DFLKQLGRSTGGAV
-605 GTNVVSGIPA
+605 GTNVVNGIPA

-627 GQNWDIA
+627 GQNWDLAI
-634 LSAIAADS
+634 SAIAADS

-672 GSFFGGGTFGNSQS
+672 GSFFGGGSFGNSQS

-714 TVDNLGANLDLG
+714 TVDNLGSNLDLG
-726 NGLSAPQT
+726 NGLSAPTT

-780 FSKRSQNN
+780 FSKRSQNS

-843 LKEK
+843 LKE

>member
-1 MNTRPIPLAVAAALV
+1 MNTPLIHLAVVAAIT
-16 AGRLLGQ
+16 AGHLFGQ
-23 APVPAAPATQPV
+23 APAASAAPGAPLAPATLVPAATVAPATPV
-35 AGLTAPTLLPAANGQ
+35 VPANAPVDTI
-50 GTASAAY
+50 
-57 PAQVQAAQTAPPAFP
+57 PP
-72 AFPEVPVRTRRLAT
+72 FPEPPSRLRKAT
-86 NAAAANPGTGG
+86 NAAAPVAVG
-97 ASSAAAPAATVST
+97 ST
-110 NAPSALP
+110 NFPSALP
-117 RAFPRPSA
+117 RSFPRATPQL
-125 RPAAPPAPPAPGATA
+125 PPAPPGATGAAKSGA
-140 GAKPA
+140 GAGKPA
-145 AAAGGAAGGAAKAG
+145 AAAAAKAG

-172 LKALRERGGTNQPS
+172 LKALRENRGTNQPS

-207 VRRTVLRAQGLPQVR
+207 VKRTVLRAQGLPQVK
-222 ISIDTQTTL
+222 ISIDTQTAL
-231 TESEEVQMW
+231 SEDEEVQMW

-267 LQEGAR
+267 LQEGAK
-273 FSNMPS
+273 FSDKPA

-293 TLKHVAIEE
+293 QLKHVAIEE

-328 RDYAINVKRMLEILA
+328 RDYAINVKRMLEVLA
-343 KIDIEVEEDFQLE
+343 KVDIEVEEDFQLE

-389 GGVGGMGGMGG
+389 GGA
-400 MGVGG
+400 
-405 MTGRRGGVGGM
+405 GGVGGM
-416 GGMGTGFNNQF
+416 GGGMGGRR
-427 GGAGQFG
+427 GGMG
-434 GGMNQFGGGGRFG
+434 GVGGMGSGMNQFGGGGQFG
-447 GGSRLGAQQF
+447 GMNQLGGAGRLGNSGRLGGQQL
-457 QGGAAQAGGAA
+457 GGGINQPGSA
-468 VNTGTF
+468 VNTGSF

-483 GGAGPGSGY
+483 GGAGAGAGY
-492 GGLSDLLQTV
+492 GGLSELLQTV
-502 SITADT
+502 SITADQ

-551 SGWNYGVSAAQRPA
+551 AGWNYGISAAQRPA

-591 DFLRQLGRSTGGAV
+591 EFLKQLGRSTGSGV
-605 GTNVVSGIPA
+605 GTNVVNGIPA

-634 LSAIAADS
+634 INAIAADS

-672 GSFFGGGTFGNSQS
+672 GSFFGGGNFGNSQS

-714 TVDNLGANLDLG
+714 TVDNLGSNLDLG
-726 NGLSAPQT
+726 NGLSAPTT

-780 FSKRSQNN
+780 FSKRSQNS

-800 ILATPADAGE
+800 ILATPTDAGE

-830 NNEKSEARKAKRQ
+830 NNEKAEARKAKRQ
-843 LKEK
+843 LKE

>member
-1 MNTRPIPLAVAAALV
+1 MNTPLIHLAVVAAIT
-16 AGRLLGQ
+16 AGHLFGQ
-23 APVPAAPATQPV
+23 APAAAAAPGAPLAPATLVPAATVAPATPV
-35 AGLTAPTLLPAANGQ
+35 VPANAPVDTI
-50 GTASAAY
+50 
-57 PAQVQAAQTAPPAFP
+57 PP
-72 AFPEVPVRTRRLAT
+72 FPEPPSRLRKAT
-86 NAAAANPGTGG
+86 NAAAPVAVG
-97 ASSAAAPAATVST
+97 ST
-110 NAPSALP
+110 NFPSALP
-117 RAFPRPSA
+117 RSFPRATP
-125 RPAAPPAPPAPGATA
+125 PPPPAPPGATGAAKSGA
-140 GAKPA
+140 GAGKPA
-145 AAAGGAAGGAAKAG
+145 AAAAAKAG

-172 LKALRERGGTNQPS
+172 LKALRENRGTNQPS

-207 VRRTVLRAQGLPQVR
+207 VKRTVLRAQGLPQVK
-222 ISIDTQTTL
+222 ISIDTQTAL
-231 TESEEVQMW
+231 SEDEEVQMW

-267 LQEGAR
+267 LQEGAK
-273 FSNMPS
+273 FSNKPA

-293 TLKHVAIEE
+293 QLKHVAIEE

-328 RDYAINVKRMLEILA
+328 RDYAINVKRMLEVLA
-343 KIDIEVEEDFQLE
+343 KVDIEVEEDFQLE

-389 GGVGGMGGMGG
+389 GGA
-400 MGVGG
+400 
-405 MTGRRGGVGGM
+405 GGVGGM
-416 GGMGTGFNNQF
+416 GGGMGGRR
-427 GGAGQFG
+427 GGMG
-434 GGMNQFGGGGRFG
+434 GVGGMGSGMNQFGGGGQFG
-447 GGSRLGAQQF
+447 GMNQLGGAGRLGNSERLGGQQL
-457 QGGAAQAGGAA
+457 GGGINQPGSA
-468 VNTGTF
+468 VNTGSF

-483 GGAGPGSGY
+483 GGAGAGAGY
-492 GGLSDLLQTV
+492 GGLSELLQTV
-502 SITADT
+502 SITADQ

-551 SGWNYGVSAAQRPA
+551 AGWNYGISAAQRPA
-565 QFGDNANNRG
+565 QFGDNSNNRG

-591 DFLRQLGRSTGGAV
+591 EFLKQLGRSTGSGV
-605 GTNVVSGIPA
+605 GTNVVNGIPA

-634 LSAIAADS
+634 INAIAADS

-672 GSFFGGGTFGNSQS
+672 GSFFGGGNFGNSQS

-714 TVDNLGANLDLG
+714 TVDNLGSNLDLG
-726 NGLSAPQT
+726 NGLSAPTT

-780 FSKRSQNN
+780 FSKRSQNS

-800 ILATPADAGE
+800 ILATPTDAGE

-830 NNEKSEARKAKRQ
+830 NNEKAEARKAKRQ
-843 LKEK
+843 LKE

>member
-1 MNTRPIPLAVAAALV
+1 VNTRPIHLAVVAAIT
-16 AGRLLGQ
+16 AGRLFGQ
-23 APVPAAPATQPV
+23 APAAPAAPGAPLSAASVVPAATV
-35 AGLTAPTLLPAANGQ
+35 APAPATAPATAAN
-50 GTASAAY
+50 T
-57 PAQVQAAQTAPPAFP
+57 AFP
-72 AFPEVPVRTRRLAT
+72 AFPEPPARLRKAT
-86 NAAAANPGTGG
+86 NAAAP
-97 ASSAAAPAATVST
+97 ATVAST
-110 NAPSALP
+110 NFPSPLP
-117 RAFPRPSA
+117 RAFPRP
-125 RPAAPPAPPAPGATA
+125 PAPPAPPGTSSAAS
-140 GAKPA
+140 GAKGA
-145 AAAGGAAGGAAKAG
+145 AAAAKTPAGAAAGPAKAG
-159 QPSEEDQAINDAT
+159 QPSEEDQAINEAT
-172 LKALRERGGTNQPS
+172 LKSLRESRGTNQPS
-186 DSIVFKDQDLNVF
+186 DSIVFKDQDINIF

-207 VRRTVLRAQGLPQVR
+207 VKRTVLRAQGLPQVK
-222 ISIDTQTTL
+222 ISIDTQTAL
-231 TESEEVQMW
+231 TEEEEVQMW

-252 PQGEKFVTAVPVAQA
+252 PQGDKFVTAVPVAQA
-267 LQEGAR
+267 LQEGAK
-273 FSNMPS
+273 FSNKPA

-293 TLKHVAIEE
+293 QLKHVAIEE

-328 RDYAINVKRMLEILA
+328 RDYSINVKRMLEVLA

-367 IYATLTSVIGGGGV
+367 IYATLTSVIGCGGV

-389 GGVGGMGGMGG
+389 GGAGVGGMGGMGG
-400 MGVGG
+400 G
-405 MTGRRGGVGGM
+405 MAGRRGGVGGV
-416 GGMGTGFNNQF
+416 GGMGTGFN
-427 GGAGQFG
+427 
-434 GGMNQFGGGGRFG
+434 QFGGGGQLGGMNQLGGSSRFG
-447 GGSRLGAQQF
+447 NSGRLGGQQL
-457 QGGAAQAGGAA
+457 GVGANQPGSA

-483 GGAGPGSGY
+483 GGAGGGSGY
-492 GGLSDLLQTV
+492 GGLSELLQTV
-502 SITADT
+502 SITADQ
-508 RSNSLIVYGNKKDIA
+508 RSNSLIVYGNKKDIN
-523 KLREVLVKVDT
+523 KLREVLTKVDT

-551 SGWNYGVSAAQRPA
+551 AGWNYGISAAQRPA

-591 DFLRQLGRSTGGAV
+591 DFLKQLGRSTGGAV
-605 GTNVVSGIPA
+605 GTNVVNGIPA

-627 GQNWDIA
+627 GQNWDLAI
-634 LSAIAADS
+634 SAIAADS

-672 GSFFGGGTFGNSQS
+672 GSFFGGGSFGNSQS

-714 TVDNLGANLDLG
+714 TVDNLGSNLDLG
-726 NGLSAPQT
+726 NGLSAPTT

-780 FSKRSQNN
+780 FSKRSQNS

-843 LKEK
+843 LKE

>member
-1 MNTRPIPLAVAAALV
+1 MNTPLIHLAVVAAIT
-16 AGRLLGQ
+16 AGQLFGQ
-23 APVPAAPATQPV
+23 APAVSVVPGAPLAPATLVPAATV
-35 AGLTAPTLLPAANGQ
+35 APAAAAPAASS
-50 GTASAAY
+50 GTT
-57 PAQVQAAQTAPPAFP
+57 TALP
-72 AFPEVPVRTRRLAT
+72 AFPEPPSRLRRAT
-86 NAAAANPGTGG
+86 NAAAPAAVASTNFPSAVPRGFPRSTTSAPPAPPG
-97 ASSAAAPAATVST
+97 ASSAAGGSKAG
-110 NAPSALP
+110 SA
-117 RAFPRPSA
+117 
-125 RPAAPPAPPAPGATA
+125 GA
-140 GAKPA
+140 AKPA
-145 AAAGGAAGGAAKAG
+145 AAAG
-159 QPSEEDQAINDAT
+159 QPSEEDQAMNDAT
-172 LKALRERGGTNQPS
+172 IKALRESRGTNQPG
-186 DSIVFKDQDLNVF
+186 DSIVFKDQELNVF

-207 VRRTVLRAQGLPQVR
+207 VQRTVLRAQGLPQVK

-231 TESEEVQMW
+231 TEDEEVQMW

-267 LQEGAR
+267 LQEGSR
-273 FSNMPS
+273 FSNKPA
-279 DQYAE
+279 DQYSE

-293 TLKHVAIEE
+293 QLKHVAIEE

-343 KIDIEVEEDFQLE
+343 KVDIEVEEDFQLE

-389 GGVGGMGGMGG
+389 GGAGGVGGMGGGISGRRGGMGGMGG
-400 MGVGG
+400 
-405 MTGRRGGVGGM
+405 VGGM
-416 GGMGTGFNNQF
+416 GS
-427 GGAGQFG
+427 
-434 GGMNQFGGGGRFG
+434 GMNQFGGGGQFG
-447 GGSRLGAQQF
+447 GMNQLGAGGRLGNSGRLGGQQL
-457 QGGAAQAGGAA
+457 GGGINQPGSA
-468 VNTGTF
+468 VNTGSF

-483 GGAGPGSGY
+483 GGAGAGAGY
-492 GGLSDLLQTV
+492 GGLSELLQTV
-502 SITADT
+502 SITADQ

-551 SGWNYGVSAAQRPA
+551 SGWNYGISAAQRPA

-591 DFLRQLGRSTGGAV
+591 DFLKQLGRSTGGAV
-605 GTNVVSGIPA
+605 GTNVVNGIPA

-634 LSAIAADS
+634 ISAIAADS

-672 GSFFGGGTFGNSQS
+672 GSFFGGGSFGNSQS

-714 TVDNLGANLDLG
+714 TVDNLGSNLDLG
-726 NGLSAPQT
+726 NGLSAPTT

-761 DKQKSGVP
+761 DKQRSGVP

-780 FSKRSQNN
+780 FSKRSQNS

-800 ILATPADAGE
+800 ILATPTDAGE

-830 NNEKSEARKAKRQ
+830 SNEKAEARKAKRQ
-843 LKEK
+843 LKE

>member
-1 MNTRPIPLAVAAALV
+1 MNTRLIHLAVVAAIT
-16 AGRLLGQ
+16 AGRLFGQ
-23 APVPAAPATQPV
+23 APASPVAPGAPLTPAPIVPAASVVPSAPAT
-35 AGLTAPTLLPAANGQ
+35 PAA
-50 GTASAAY
+50 ASGI
-57 PAQVQAAQTAPPAFP
+57 PAFP
-72 AFPEVPVRTRRLAT
+72 DPPSRLRKAT
-86 NAAAANPGTGG
+86 NAAA
-97 ASSAAAPAATVST
+97 PAAVAST
-110 NAPSALP
+110 NFPSALP
-117 RAFPRPSA
+117 RAFPRPVA
-125 RPAAPPAPPAPGATA
+125 PPPPAPPGTSSATGTGKA
-140 GAKPA
+140 GST
-145 AAAGGAAGGAAKAG
+145 AAGKSGAAGSGAAAKAG
-159 QPSEEDQAINDAT
+159 QPSEEDQATNEAT
-172 LKALRERGGTNQPS
+172 LKALRESRGTNQPS

-207 VRRTVLRAQGLPQVR
+207 VKRTVLRAQGLPQVK
-222 ISIDTQTTL
+222 ISIDTQTAL
-231 TESEEVQMW
+231 TEEEEVQMW

-267 LQEGAR
+267 LQEGAK
-273 FSNMPS
+273 FSDKPADKYS
-279 DQYAE
+279 E

-293 TLKHVAIEE
+293 RLKHVAIEE

-328 RDYAINVKRMLEILA
+328 RDYSINVKRMLEVLA

-389 GGVGGMGGMGG
+389 GGVGVVGGMGG
-400 MGVGG
+400 G
-405 MTGRRGGVGGM
+405 MAGRRGGVGGM
-416 GGMGTGFNNQF
+416 NTGFNSQL

-434 GGMNQFGGGGRFG
+434 GANQFGGS
-447 GGSRLGAQQF
+447 SRLGAGGRLGGQQL
-457 QGGAAQAGGAA
+457 GGGINQPGSA

-483 GGAGPGSGY
+483 GGAGVGAGF
-492 GGLSDLLQTV
+492 GGLAELLQTV
-502 SITADT
+502 SITADQ

-523 KLREVLVKVDT
+523 KLREVLTKVDT

-551 SGWNYGVSAAQRPA
+551 SGWNYGISAAQRPA
-565 QFGDNANNRG
+565 QFGDNSNNRG
-575 GGVVNNPSGAP
+575 GGVINNPSGAP

-591 DFLRQLGRSTGGAV
+591 DFLKQLGRSTGGAT
-605 GTNVVSGIPA
+605 GTNVINGIPA

-634 LSAIAADS
+634 LNAIAADS

-714 TVDNLGANLDLG
+714 TVDNLGSNLDLG
-726 NGLSAPQT
+726 NGLSAPTT

-788 SRTELMILIRPS
+788 ARTELMILIRPS

-830 NNEKSEARKAKRQ
+830 SNERSEARKAKRQ
-843 LKEK
+843 LKE

>member
-1 MNTRPIPLAVAAALV
+1 MNTPLIHLAVVAAIT
-16 AGRLLGQ
+16 AGQLFGQ
-23 APVPAAPATQPV
+23 APAASAAPGAPLAPATLVPAAAVAPATPV
-35 AGLTAPTLLPAANGQ
+35 VPATAPVDTI
-50 GTASAAY
+50 
-57 PAQVQAAQTAPPAFP
+57 PP
-72 AFPEVPVRTRRLAT
+72 FPEPPSRLRKAT
-86 NAAAANPGTGG
+86 NAAAPVAVG
-97 ASSAAAPAATVST
+97 ST
-110 NAPSALP
+110 NFPSALP
-117 RAFPRPSA
+117 RSFPRA
-125 RPAAPPAPPAPGATA
+125 TPAPPPAPPGATGAAKSGA
-140 GAKPA
+140 GAGKPA
-145 AAAGGAAGGAAKAG
+145 APAAAKAG

-172 LKALRERGGTNQPS
+172 LKALRESRGTNQPS

-207 VRRTVLRAQGLPQVR
+207 VKRTVLRAQGLPQVK
-222 ISIDTQTTL
+222 ISIDTQTAL
-231 TESEEVQMW
+231 TEDEEVQMW

-267 LQEGAR
+267 LQEGAK
-273 FSNMPS
+273 FSNKPA

-293 TLKHVAIEE
+293 QLKHVAIEE

-328 RDYAINVKRMLEILA
+328 RDYAINVKRMLEVLA
-343 KIDIEVEEDFQLE
+343 KVDIEVEEDFQLE

-389 GGVGGMGGMGG
+389 GGAGGMGGIGGG
-400 MGVGG
+400 MA
-405 MTGRRGGVGGM
+405 GRRGGMGGV
-416 GGMGTGFNNQF
+416 GGMGTGFN
-427 GGAGQFG
+427 
-434 GGMNQFGGGGRFG
+434 QFGGGGQLGGVNQLGGSSRFG
-447 GGSRLGAQQF
+447 NSGRLGGQQL
-457 QGGAAQAGGAA
+457 GGGVTQPGAA

-474 QNRFNAMGR
+474 QNRFNSMGR
-483 GGAGPGSGY
+483 GGAGGAGSGY
-492 GGLSDLLQTV
+492 GGLSELLQTV
-502 SITADT
+502 SITADQ

-523 KLREVLVKVDT
+523 KLREVLTKVDT

-551 SGWNYGVSAAQRPA
+551 AGWNYGISAAQRPA

-591 DFLRQLGRSTGGAV
+591 EFLKQLGRTTGSGV
-605 GTNVVSGIPA
+605 GTNVVNGIPA

-634 LSAIAADS
+634 INAIAADS

-672 GSFFGGGTFGNSQS
+672 GSFFGGGSFGNSQS

-714 TVDNLGANLDLG
+714 TVDNLGSNLDLG
-726 NGLSAPQT
+726 NGLSAPTT

-780 FSKRSQNN
+780 FSKRSQNS

-800 ILATPADAGE
+800 ILATPTDAGE

-830 NNEKSEARKAKRQ
+830 NNEKAEARKAKRQ
-843 LKEK
+843 LKE

>member
-1 MNTRPIPLAVAAALV
+1 VNTRPIHLAVVAAIT
-16 AGRLLGQ
+16 AGRLFGQ
-23 APVPAAPATQPV
+23 APAAPAAPGAPLSAASVVPAATV
-35 AGLTAPTLLPAANGQ
+35 APAPATAPNT
-50 GTASAAY
+50 
-57 PAQVQAAQTAPPAFP
+57 AFP
-72 AFPEVPVRTRRLAT
+72 AFPEPPARLRKAT
-86 NAAAANPGTGG
+86 NAAAP
-97 ASSAAAPAATVST
+97 ATVAST
-110 NAPSALP
+110 NFPSPLP
-117 RAFPRPSA
+117 RAFPRP
-125 RPAAPPAPPAPGATA
+125 PAPPAPPGTSSAASA
-140 GAKPA
+140 AKGA
-145 AAAGGAAGGAAKAG
+145 AAAAKTPAGAAAGTAKAG
-159 QPSEEDQAINDAT
+159 QPSEEDQAINEAT
-172 LKALRERGGTNQPS
+172 LKSLRESRGTNQPS
-186 DSIVFKDQDLNVF
+186 DSIVFKDQDINIF

-207 VRRTVLRAQGLPQVR
+207 VKRTVLRAQGLPQVK
-222 ISIDTQTTL
+222 ISIDTQTAL
-231 TESEEVQMW
+231 TEEEEVQMW

-252 PQGEKFVTAVPVAQA
+252 PQGDKFVTAVPVAQA
-267 LQEGAR
+267 LQEGAK
-273 FSNMPS
+273 FSNKPA

-293 TLKHVAIEE
+293 QLKHVAIEE

-328 RDYAINVKRMLEILA
+328 RDYSINVKRMLEVLA

-389 GGVGGMGGMGG
+389 GGAGVGGMGGMGG
-400 MGVGG
+400 G
-405 MTGRRGGVGGM
+405 MAGRRGGVGGV
-416 GGMGTGFNNQF
+416 GGMGTGFN
-427 GGAGQFG
+427 
-434 GGMNQFGGGGRFG
+434 QFGGGGQLGGMNQLGGSSRFG
-447 GGSRLGAQQF
+447 NSGRLGGQQL
-457 QGGAAQAGGAA
+457 GVGANQPGSA

-483 GGAGPGSGY
+483 GGAGGGSGY
-492 GGLSDLLQTV
+492 GGLSELLQTV
-502 SITADT
+502 SITADQ
-508 RSNSLIVYGNKKDIA
+508 RSNSLIVYGNKKDIN
-523 KLREVLVKVDT
+523 KLREVLTKVDT

-551 SGWNYGVSAAQRPA
+551 AGWNYGISAAQRPA

-591 DFLRQLGRSTGGAV
+591 DFLKQLGRSTGGAV
-605 GTNVVSGIPA
+605 GTNVVNGIPA

-627 GQNWDIA
+627 GQNWDLAI
-634 LSAIAADS
+634 SAIAADS

-672 GSFFGGGTFGNSQS
+672 GSFFGGGSFGNSQS

-714 TVDNLGANLDLG
+714 TVDNLGSNLDLG
-726 NGLSAPQT
+726 NGLSAPTT

-780 FSKRSQNN
+780 FSKRSQNS

-843 LKEK
+843 LKE

>member
-1 MNTRPIPLAVAAALV
+1 MNTRPIHLAVVAAIT
-16 AGRLLGQ
+16 AGRLFGQ
-23 APVPAAPATQPV
+23 APAAPTAPGAPLSAASLVPAATVAPAS
-35 AGLTAPTLLPAANGQ
+35 ATAPAAAAN
-50 GTASAAY
+50 T
-57 PAQVQAAQTAPPAFP
+57 AFP
-72 AFPEVPVRTRRLAT
+72 AFPEPPARLRKAT
-86 NAAAANPGTGG
+86 NAAA
-97 ASSAAAPAATVST
+97 PAAVAST
-110 NAPSALP
+110 NFPSALP
-117 RAFPRPSA
+117 RAFPRP
-125 RPAAPPAPPAPGATA
+125 PAPPAPPGTSSAASA
-140 GAKPA
+140 AKGA
-145 AAAGGAAGGAAKAG
+145 AAAAKTPAGAAAGTAKAG
-159 QPSEEDQAINDAT
+159 QPSEEDQAINEAT
-172 LKALRERGGTNQPS
+172 LKSLRESRGTNQPS
-186 DSIVFKDQDLNVF
+186 DSIVFKDQDINIF

-207 VRRTVLRAQGLPQVR
+207 VKRTVLRAQGLPQVK
-222 ISIDTQTTL
+222 ISIDTQTAL
-231 TESEEVQMW
+231 TEEEEVQMW

-252 PQGEKFVTAVPVAQA
+252 PQGDKFVTAVPVAQA
-267 LQEGAR
+267 LQEGAK
-273 FSNMPS
+273 FSDKPA

-293 TLKHVAIEE
+293 QLKHVAIEE

-328 RDYAINVKRMLEILA
+328 RDYSINVKRMLEVLA

-389 GGVGGMGGMGG
+389 GGAGVGGMGGMGG
-400 MGVGG
+400 MGGG
-405 MTGRRGGVGGM
+405 MAGRRGGVGGV
-416 GGMGTGFNNQF
+416 GGMGTGFN
-427 GGAGQFG
+427 
-434 GGMNQFGGGGRFG
+434 QFGGGGQLGGMNQLGGSSRFG
-447 GGSRLGAQQF
+447 NSGRLGGQQL
-457 QGGAAQAGGAA
+457 GVGANQPGSA

-483 GGAGPGSGY
+483 GGAGGGSGY
-492 GGLSDLLQTV
+492 GGLSELLQTV
-502 SITADT
+502 SITADQ
-508 RSNSLIVYGNKKDIA
+508 RSNSLIVYGNKKDIN
-523 KLREVLVKVDT
+523 KLREVLTKVDT

-551 SGWNYGVSAAQRPA
+551 AGWNYGISAAQRPA

-591 DFLRQLGRSTGGAV
+591 DFLKQLGRSTGGAV
-605 GTNVVSGIPA
+605 GTNVVNGIPA

-627 GQNWDIA
+627 GQNWDLAI
-634 LSAIAADS
+634 SAIAADS

-672 GSFFGGGTFGNSQS
+672 GSFFGGGSFGNSQS

-714 TVDNLGANLDLG
+714 TVDNLGSNLDLG
-726 NGLSAPQT
+726 NGLSAPTT

-780 FSKRSQNN
+780 FSKRSQNS

-843 LKEK
+843 LKE

>member
-1 MNTRPIPLAVAAALV
+1 LRK
-16 AGRLLGQ
+16 
-23 APVPAAPATQPV
+23 
-35 AGLTAPTLLPAANGQ
+35 
-50 GTASAAY
+50 
-57 PAQVQAAQTAPPAFP
+57 
-72 AFPEVPVRTRRLAT
+72 AT
-86 NAAAANPGTGG
+86 NAAAP
-97 ASSAAAPAATVST
+97 ATVAST
-110 NAPSALP
+110 NFPSPLP
-117 RAFPRPSA
+117 RAFPRP
-125 RPAAPPAPPAPGATA
+125 PAPPAPPGTSSAASA
-140 GAKPA
+140 AKGA
-145 AAAGGAAGGAAKAG
+145 AAAAKTPAGAAAGTAKAG
-159 QPSEEDQAINDAT
+159 QPSEEDQAINEAT
-172 LKALRERGGTNQPS
+172 LKSLRESRGTNQPS
-186 DSIVFKDQDLNVF
+186 DSIVFKDQDINIF

-207 VRRTVLRAQGLPQVR
+207 VKRTVLRAQGLPQVK
-222 ISIDTQTTL
+222 ISIDTQTAL
-231 TESEEVQMW
+231 TEEEEVQMW

-252 PQGEKFVTAVPVAQA
+252 PQGDKFVTAVPVAQA
-267 LQEGAR
+267 LQEGAK
-273 FSNMPS
+273 FSNKPA

-293 TLKHVAIEE
+293 QLKHVAIEE

-328 RDYAINVKRMLEILA
+328 RDYSINVKRMLEVLA

-389 GGVGGMGGMGG
+389 GGAGVGGMGGMGG
-400 MGVGG
+400 G
-405 MTGRRGGVGGM
+405 MAGRRGGVGGV
-416 GGMGTGFNNQF
+416 GGMGTGFN
-427 GGAGQFG
+427 
-434 GGMNQFGGGGRFG
+434 QFGGGGQLGGMNQLGGSSRFG
-447 GGSRLGAQQF
+447 NSGRLGGQQL
-457 QGGAAQAGGAA
+457 GVGANQPGSA

-483 GGAGPGSGY
+483 GGAGGGSGY
-492 GGLSDLLQTV
+492 GGLSELLQTV
-502 SITADT
+502 SITADQ

-551 SGWNYGVSAAQRPA
+551 SGWNYGISAAQRPA

-575 GGVVNNPSGAP
+575 GGVINNPSGAP

-591 DFLRQLGRSTGGAV
+591 DFLKQLGRSTGGAV
-605 GTNVVSGIPA
+605 GTNVVNGIPA

-627 GQNWDIA
+627 GQNWDVAI
-634 LSAIAADS
+634 SAIAADS

-672 GSFFGGGTFGNSQS
+672 GSFFGGGNFGNSQS

-714 TVDNLGANLDLG
+714 TVDNLGSNLDLG
-726 NGLSAPQT
+726 NGLSAPTT

-780 FSKRSQNN
+780 FSKRSQNS

-830 NNEKSEARKAKRQ
+830 NNEKTEARKAKRQ
-843 LKEK
+843 LKE

>member
-1 MNTRPIPLAVAAALV
+1 VPAPAAQPA
-16 AGRLLGQ
+16 AGLSAPSILPAPANEPKSGQ
-23 APVPAAPATQPV
+23 AKSSV
-35 AGLTAPTLLPAANGQ
+35 
-50 GTASAAY
+50 
-57 PAQVQAAQTAPPAFP
+57 PAQVQPAAPAFP
-72 AFPEVPVRTRRLAT
+72 AFPEVTPRPRRAT
-86 NAAAANPGTGG
+86 NATPAAAT
-97 ASSAAAPAATVST
+97 ST
-110 NAPSALP
+110 NFPSALP
-117 RAFPRPSA
+117 RAFP
-125 RPAAPPAPPAPGATA
+125 RPAAPPAPPAPGGASSSA
-140 GAKPA
+140 AKPA
-145 AAAGGAAGGAAKAG
+145 ASGGGGAPATPAGGAAKAG

-172 LKALRERGGTNQPS
+172 LKALRERGGTNEPS

-231 TESEEVQMW
+231 TEQEEVQMW

-273 FSNMPS
+273 FSNKPS

-389 GGVGGMGGMGG
+389 GGVGGMGGMG
-400 MGVGG
+400 VGG
-405 MTGRRGGVGGM
+405 MAGRRGGIGGM

-434 GGMNQFGGGGRFG
+434 GGVNQFGGGGRFG
-447 GGSRLGAQQF
+447 TGSRLGAQQVT
-457 QGGAAQAGGAA
+457 GGAVQPGGAA

-483 GGAGPGSGY
+483 GGSGPGSGY

-523 KLREVLVKVDT
+523 KLREVLTKVDT

-575 GGVVNNPSGAP
+575 GGVVNNPGGAP

-591 DFLRQLGRSTGGAV
+591 DFLRQIGRSTGGAV
-605 GTNVVSGIPA
+605 GTNVVGGIPA

-658 PGSFFVGSEVPFVS
+658 AGSFFVGSEVPFVS

-788 SRTELMILIRPS
+788 ARTELMILIRPS

-830 NNEKSEARKAKRQ
+830 NNEKAEARKAKRQ
-843 LKEK
+843 LKE

>member
-1 MNTRPIPLAVAAALV
+1 MNTPLIHLAVVAAIT
-16 AGRLLGQ
+16 AGHLFGQ
-23 APVPAAPATQPV
+23 APAASAAPGAPLAPATLVPAATVAPATPV
-35 AGLTAPTLLPAANGQ
+35 VPANAPVDTI
-50 GTASAAY
+50 
-57 PAQVQAAQTAPPAFP
+57 PP
-72 AFPEVPVRTRRLAT
+72 FPEPPSRLRKAT
-86 NAAAANPGTGG
+86 NAAAPVAVG
-97 ASSAAAPAATVST
+97 ST
-110 NAPSALP
+110 NFPSALP
-117 RAFPRPSA
+117 RSFPRA
-125 RPAAPPAPPAPGATA
+125 TPAPPPAPPGATGAAKSGA
-140 GAKPA
+140 GAGKPA
-145 AAAGGAAGGAAKAG
+145 AAAAAKAG
-159 QPSEEDQAINDAT
+159 QPSEEEQAINDAT
-172 LKALRERGGTNQPS
+172 LKALRENRGTNQPS

-207 VRRTVLRAQGLPQVR
+207 VKRTVLRAQGLPQVK
-222 ISIDTQTTL
+222 ISIDTQTAL
-231 TESEEVQMW
+231 SEDEEVQMW

-267 LQEGAR
+267 LQEGAK
-273 FSNMPS
+273 FSNKPA

-293 TLKHVAIEE
+293 QLKHVAIEE

-328 RDYAINVKRMLEILA
+328 RDYAINVKRMLEVLA
-343 KIDIEVEEDFQLE
+343 KVDIEVEEDFQLE

-389 GGVGGMGGMGG
+389 GGA
-400 MGVGG
+400 
-405 MTGRRGGVGGM
+405 GGVGGM
-416 GGMGTGFNNQF
+416 GGGMGGRR
-427 GGAGQFG
+427 GGMG
-434 GGMNQFGGGGRFG
+434 GVGGMGSGMNQFGGGGQFG
-447 GGSRLGAQQF
+447 GMNQLGGAGRLGNSGRLGGQQL
-457 QGGAAQAGGAA
+457 GGGINQPGSA
-468 VNTGTF
+468 VNTGSF

-483 GGAGPGSGY
+483 GGAGAGAGY
-492 GGLSDLLQTV
+492 GGLSELLQTV
-502 SITADT
+502 SITADQ

-551 SGWNYGVSAAQRPA
+551 AGWNYGISAAQRPA
-565 QFGDNANNRG
+565 QFGDNSNNRG

-591 DFLRQLGRSTGGAV
+591 EFLKQLGRSTGSGV
-605 GTNVVSGIPA
+605 GTNVVNGIPA

-634 LSAIAADS
+634 INAIAADS

-672 GSFFGGGTFGNSQS
+672 GSFFGGGNFGNSQS

-714 TVDNLGANLDLG
+714 TVENLGSNLDLG
-726 NGLSAPQT
+726 NGLSAPTT

-780 FSKRSQNN
+780 FSKRSQNS

-800 ILATPADAGE
+800 ILATPTDAGE

-830 NNEKSEARKAKRQ
+830 NNEKAEARKAKRQ
-843 LKEK
+843 LKE

>member
-1 MNTRPIPLAVAAALV
+1 LAPATL
-16 AGRLLGQ
+16 
-23 APVPAAPATQPV
+23 VPAATVAPATPV
-35 AGLTAPTLLPAANGQ
+35 VPANAPVDTI
-50 GTASAAY
+50 
-57 PAQVQAAQTAPPAFP
+57 PP
-72 AFPEVPVRTRRLAT
+72 FPEPPSRLRKAT
-86 NAAAANPGTGG
+86 NAAAPVAVG
-97 ASSAAAPAATVST
+97 ST
-110 NAPSALP
+110 NFPSALP
-117 RAFPRPSA
+117 RSFPRATP
-125 RPAAPPAPPAPGATA
+125 PPPPAPPGATGAAKSGA
-140 GAKPA
+140 GAGKPA
-145 AAAGGAAGGAAKAG
+145 AAAAAKAG

-172 LKALRERGGTNQPS
+172 LKALRENRGTNQPS

-207 VRRTVLRAQGLPQVR
+207 VKRTVLRAQGLPQVK
-222 ISIDTQTTL
+222 ISIDTQTAL
-231 TESEEVQMW
+231 SEDEEVQMW

-267 LQEGAR
+267 LQEGAK
-273 FSNMPS
+273 FSNKPA

-293 TLKHVAIEE
+293 QLKHVAIEE

-328 RDYAINVKRMLEILA
+328 RDYAINVKRMLEVLA
-343 KIDIEVEEDFQLE
+343 KVDIEVEEDFQLE

-389 GGVGGMGGMGG
+389 GGA
-400 MGVGG
+400 
-405 MTGRRGGVGGM
+405 GGVGGM
-416 GGMGTGFNNQF
+416 GGGMGGRR
-427 GGAGQFG
+427 GGMG
-434 GGMNQFGGGGRFG
+434 GVGGMGSGMNQFGGGGQFG
-447 GGSRLGAQQF
+447 GMNQLGGAGRLGNSGRLGGQQL
-457 QGGAAQAGGAA
+457 GGGINQPGSA
-468 VNTGTF
+468 VNTGSF

-483 GGAGPGSGY
+483 GGAGAGAGY
-492 GGLSDLLQTV
+492 GGLSELLQTV
-502 SITADT
+502 SITADQ

-551 SGWNYGVSAAQRPA
+551 AGWNYGISAAQRPA
-565 QFGDNANNRG
+565 QFGDNSNNRG

-591 DFLRQLGRSTGGAV
+591 EFLKQLGRSTGSGV
-605 GTNVVSGIPA
+605 GTNIVNGIPA

-634 LSAIAADS
+634 INAIAADS

-672 GSFFGGGTFGNSQS
+672 GSFFGGGSFGNSQS

-714 TVDNLGANLDLG
+714 TVDNLGSNLDLG
-726 NGLSAPQT
+726 NGLSAPTT

-780 FSKRSQNN
+780 FSKRSQNS

-800 ILATPADAGE
+800 ILATPTDAGE

-830 NNEKSEARKAKRQ
+830 NNEKAEARKAKRQ
-843 LKEK
+843 LKE

>member
-1 MNTRPIPLAVAAALV
+1 MRK
-16 AGRLLGQ
+16 
-23 APVPAAPATQPV
+23 
-35 AGLTAPTLLPAANGQ
+35 
-50 GTASAAY
+50 
-57 PAQVQAAQTAPPAFP
+57 
-72 AFPEVPVRTRRLAT
+72 AT
-86 NAAAANPGTGG
+86 NAAAP
-97 ASSAAAPAATVST
+97 ATVAST
-110 NAPSALP
+110 NFPSPLP
-117 RAFPRPSA
+117 RAFPRP
-125 RPAAPPAPPAPGATA
+125 PAPPAPPGTSSAAS
-140 GAKPA
+140 GAKGA
-145 AAAGGAAGGAAKAG
+145 AAAAKTPAGAAAGPAKAG
-159 QPSEEDQAINDAT
+159 QPSEEDQAINEAT
-172 LKALRERGGTNQPS
+172 LKSLRESRGTNQPS
-186 DSIVFKDQDLNVF
+186 DSIVFKDQDINIF

-207 VRRTVLRAQGLPQVR
+207 VKRTVLRAQGLPQVK
-222 ISIDTQTTL
+222 ISIDTQTAL
-231 TESEEVQMW
+231 TEEEEVQMW

-252 PQGEKFVTAVPVAQA
+252 PQGDKFVTAVPVAQA
-267 LQEGAR
+267 LQEGAK
-273 FSNMPS
+273 FSNKPA

-293 TLKHVAIEE
+293 QLKHVAIEE

-328 RDYAINVKRMLEILA
+328 RDYSINVKRMLEVLA

-389 GGVGGMGGMGG
+389 GGAGVGGMGGMGG
-400 MGVGG
+400 G
-405 MTGRRGGVGGM
+405 MAGRRGGVGGV
-416 GGMGTGFNNQF
+416 GGMGTGFN
-427 GGAGQFG
+427 
-434 GGMNQFGGGGRFG
+434 QFGGGGQLGGMNQLGGSSRFG
-447 GGSRLGAQQF
+447 NSGRLGGQQL
-457 QGGAAQAGGAA
+457 GVGANQPGSA

-483 GGAGPGSGY
+483 GGAGGGSGY
-492 GGLSDLLQTV
+492 GGLSELLQTV
-502 SITADT
+502 SITADQ
-508 RSNSLIVYGNKKDIA
+508 RSNSLIVYGNKKDIN
-523 KLREVLVKVDT
+523 KLREVLTKVDT

-551 SGWNYGVSAAQRPA
+551 AGWNYGISAAQRPA

-591 DFLRQLGRSTGGAV
+591 DFLKQLGRSTGGAV
-605 GTNVVSGIPA
+605 GTNVVNGIPA

-627 GQNWDIA
+627 GQNWDLAI
-634 LSAIAADS
+634 SAIAADS

-672 GSFFGGGTFGNSQS
+672 GSFFGGGSFGNSQS

-714 TVDNLGANLDLG
+714 TVDNLGSNLDLG
-726 NGLSAPQT
+726 NGLSAPTT

-780 FSKRSQNN
+780 FSKRSQNS

-830 NNEKSEARKAKRQ
+830 NNEKAEARKAKRQ
-843 LKEK
+843 LKE

>member
-1 MNTRPIPLAVAAALV
+1 MNTRPIHLAVVAAIT
-16 AGRLLGQ
+16 AGRLFGQ
-23 APVPAAPATQPV
+23 APAAPAAPGAPLSAASVVPAATV
-35 AGLTAPTLLPAANGQ
+35 APAPATAPNT
-50 GTASAAY
+50 
-57 PAQVQAAQTAPPAFP
+57 AFP
-72 AFPEVPVRTRRLAT
+72 AFPEPPARLRKAT
-86 NAAAANPGTGG
+86 NAAAP
-97 ASSAAAPAATVST
+97 ATVAST
-110 NAPSALP
+110 NFPSPLP
-117 RAFPRPSA
+117 RAFPRP
-125 RPAAPPAPPAPGATA
+125 PAPPAPPGTSSAASA
-140 GAKPA
+140 AKGA
-145 AAAGGAAGGAAKAG
+145 AAAAKTPAGAAAGTAKAG
-159 QPSEEDQAINDAT
+159 QPSEEDQAINEAT
-172 LKALRERGGTNQPS
+172 LKSLRESRGTNQPS
-186 DSIVFKDQDLNVF
+186 DSIVFKDQDINIF

-207 VRRTVLRAQGLPQVR
+207 VKRTVLRAQGLPQVK
-222 ISIDTQTTL
+222 ISIDTQTAL
-231 TESEEVQMW
+231 TEEEEVQMW

-252 PQGEKFVTAVPVAQA
+252 PQGDKFVTAVPVAQA
-267 LQEGAR
+267 LQEGAK
-273 FSNMPS
+273 FSNKPA

-293 TLKHVAIEE
+293 QLKHVAIEE

-328 RDYAINVKRMLEILA
+328 RDYSINVKRMLEVLA

-389 GGVGGMGGMGG
+389 GGAGVGGMGGMGG
-400 MGVGG
+400 G
-405 MTGRRGGVGGM
+405 MAGRRGGVGGV
-416 GGMGTGFNNQF
+416 GGMGTGFN
-427 GGAGQFG
+427 
-434 GGMNQFGGGGRFG
+434 QFGGGGQLGGMNQLGGSSRFG
-447 GGSRLGAQQF
+447 NSGRLGGQQL
-457 QGGAAQAGGAA
+457 GVGANQPGSA

-483 GGAGPGSGY
+483 GGAGGGSGY
-492 GGLSDLLQTV
+492 GGLSELLQTV
-502 SITADT
+502 SITADQ
-508 RSNSLIVYGNKKDIA
+508 RSNSLIVYGNKKDIN
-523 KLREVLVKVDT
+523 KLREVLTKVDT

-551 SGWNYGVSAAQRPA
+551 AGWNYGISAAQRPA

-591 DFLRQLGRSTGGAV
+591 DFLKQLGRSTGGAV
-605 GTNVVSGIPA
+605 GTNVVNGIPA

-627 GQNWDIA
+627 GQNWDLAI
-634 LSAIAADS
+634 SAIAADS

-672 GSFFGGGTFGNSQS
+672 GSFFGGGSFGNSQS

-714 TVDNLGANLDLG
+714 TVDNLGSNLDLG
-726 NGLSAPQT
+726 NGLSAPTT

-780 FSKRSQNN
+780 FSKRSQNS

-843 LKEK
+843 LKE

>member
-1 MNTRPIPLAVAAALV
+1 VNTRPIHLAVVAAIT
-16 AGRLLGQ
+16 AGRLFGQ
-23 APVPAAPATQPV
+23 APAAPAAPGAPLSAASVVPAATV
-35 AGLTAPTLLPAANGQ
+35 APASATAPATAPATAAN
-50 GTASAAY
+50 T
-57 PAQVQAAQTAPPAFP
+57 AFP
-72 AFPEVPVRTRRLAT
+72 AFPEPPARLRKAT
-86 NAAAANPGTGG
+86 NAAA
-97 ASSAAAPAATVST
+97 PATVVST
-110 NAPSALP
+110 NFPSPLP
-117 RAFPRPSA
+117 RAFPRP
-125 RPAAPPAPPAPGATA
+125 PAPPAPPGTSSAAS
-140 GAKPA
+140 GAKGA
-145 AAAGGAAGGAAKAG
+145 AAAAKTPAGAAAGPAKAG
-159 QPSEEDQAINDAT
+159 QPSEEDQAINEAT
-172 LKALRERGGTNQPS
+172 LKSLRESRGTNQPS
-186 DSIVFKDQDLNVF
+186 DSIVFKDQDINIF

-207 VRRTVLRAQGLPQVR
+207 VKRTVLRAQGLPQVK
-222 ISIDTQTTL
+222 ISIDTQTAL
-231 TESEEVQMW
+231 TEEEEVQMW

-252 PQGEKFVTAVPVAQA
+252 PQGDKFVTAVPVAQA
-267 LQEGAR
+267 LQEGAK
-273 FSNMPS
+273 FSNKPA

-293 TLKHVAIEE
+293 QLKHVAIEE

-328 RDYAINVKRMLEILA
+328 RDYSINVKRMLEVLA

-389 GGVGGMGGMGG
+389 GGAGVGGMGGMGG
-400 MGVGG
+400 G
-405 MTGRRGGVGGM
+405 MAGRRGGVGGV
-416 GGMGTGFNNQF
+416 GGMGTGFN
-427 GGAGQFG
+427 
-434 GGMNQFGGGGRFG
+434 QFGGGGQLGGMNQLGGSSRFG
-447 GGSRLGAQQF
+447 NSGRLGGQQL
-457 QGGAAQAGGAA
+457 GVGANQPGSA

-483 GGAGPGSGY
+483 GGAGGGSGY
-492 GGLSDLLQTV
+492 GGLSELLQTV
-502 SITADT
+502 SITADQ
-508 RSNSLIVYGNKKDIA
+508 RSNSLIVYGNKKDIN
-523 KLREVLVKVDT
+523 KLREVLTKVDT

-551 SGWNYGVSAAQRPA
+551 AGWNYGISAAQRPA

-591 DFLRQLGRSTGGAV
+591 DFLKQLGRSTGGAV
-605 GTNVVSGIPA
+605 GTNVVNGIPA

-627 GQNWDIA
+627 GQNWDLAI
-634 LSAIAADS
+634 SAIAADS

-672 GSFFGGGTFGNSQS
+672 GSFFGGGSFGNSQS

-714 TVDNLGANLDLG
+714 TVDNLGSNLDLG
-726 NGLSAPQT
+726 NGLSAPTT

-780 FSKRSQNN
+780 FSKRSQNS

-830 NNEKSEARKAKRQ
+830 NNEKAEARKAKRQ
-843 LKEK
+843 LKE

>member
-1 MNTRPIPLAVAAALV
+1 M
-16 AGRLLGQ
+16 
-23 APVPAAPATQPV
+23 
-35 AGLTAPTLLPAANGQ
+35 
-50 GTASAAY
+50 
-57 PAQVQAAQTAPPAFP
+57 
-72 AFPEVPVRTRRLAT
+72 
-86 NAAAANPGTGG
+86 
-97 ASSAAAPAATVST
+97 
-110 NAPSALP
+110 
-117 RAFPRPSA
+117 
-125 RPAAPPAPPAPGATA
+125 
-140 GAKPA
+140 
-145 AAAGGAAGGAAKAG
+145 
-159 QPSEEDQAINDAT
+159 NDAT
-172 LKALRERGGTNQPS
+172 IKALRESRGTNQPG

-207 VRRTVLRAQGLPQVR
+207 VQRTVLRAQALPQVK

-267 LQEGAR
+267 LQEGAQ
-273 FSNMPS
+273 FSNKPA

-293 TLKHVAIEE
+293 QLKHVAIEE
-302 AVPTITPFAKNAN
+302 AVPTITPFAKNAQ

-343 KIDIEVEEDFQLE
+343 KVDIEVEEDFQLE

-367 IYATLTSVIGGGGV
+367 IYATLTSVIGGGGI
-381 SGTPGGGV
+381 SGTPGGGMAGA
-389 GGVGGMGGMGG
+389 GGGGGMGGGMAGRRGGIGGMGGMGG
-400 MGVGG
+400 MGG
-405 MTGRRGGVGGM
+405 
-416 GGMGTGFNNQF
+416 NQF
-427 GGAGQFG
+427 GGGGQFG
-434 GGMNQFGGGGRFG
+434 GGMNQSGGGGRLGNTGRLGGQQLG
-447 GGSRLGAQQF
+447 GGINQPGS
-457 QGGAAQAGGAA
+457 A
-468 VNTGTF
+468 VNTGSF

-483 GGAGPGSGY
+483 GGAGGGSGY
-492 GGLSDLLQTV
+492 GGLSELLQTV
-502 SITADT
+502 SITADL

-546 EVNLS
+546 EVNIS
-551 SGWNYGVSAAQRPA
+551 SGWNYGVSAAQRTA

-575 GGVVNNPSGAP
+575 GGVINNPSGAP

-591 DFLRQLGRSTGGAV
+591 EFLKQLGRSTGGSV
-605 GTNVVSGIPA
+605 GTNVVNGIPA
-615 TSGSGLSYFAQI
+615 TSGAGLSYFAQI

-634 LSAIAADS
+634 ISAISADG

-672 GSFFGGGTFGNSQS
+672 GSFFGGGSFGNSQS
-686 ITRQQVGVGLNVTP
+686 ITRQSVGVGLNVTP

-714 TVDNLGANLDLG
+714 TVDNLGVNLDLG
-726 NGLSAPQT
+726 NGLSAPTT
-734 QTRSASSFVTVRD
+734 QTRTASSFVTVRD

-780 FSKRSQNN
+780 FSKRSQNS

-800 ILATPADAGE
+800 ILATPTDAGE

-843 LKEK
+843 LKE

>member
-1 MNTRPIPLAVAAALV
+1 LRK
-16 AGRLLGQ
+16 
-23 APVPAAPATQPV
+23 
-35 AGLTAPTLLPAANGQ
+35 
-50 GTASAAY
+50 
-57 PAQVQAAQTAPPAFP
+57 
-72 AFPEVPVRTRRLAT
+72 AT
-86 NAAAANPGTGG
+86 NAAAP
-97 ASSAAAPAATVST
+97 ATVAST
-110 NAPSALP
+110 NFPSPLP
-117 RAFPRPSA
+117 RAFPRP
-125 RPAAPPAPPAPGATA
+125 PAPPAPPGTSSAAS
-140 GAKPA
+140 GAKGA
-145 AAAGGAAGGAAKAG
+145 AAAAKTPAGAAAGTAKAG
-159 QPSEEDQAINDAT
+159 QPSEEDQAINEAT
-172 LKALRERGGTNQPS
+172 LKSLRESRGTNQPS
-186 DSIVFKDQDLNVF
+186 DSIVFKDQDINIF

-207 VRRTVLRAQGLPQVR
+207 VKRTVLRAQGLPQVK
-222 ISIDTQTTL
+222 ISIDTQTAL
-231 TESEEVQMW
+231 TEEEEVQMW

-252 PQGEKFVTAVPVAQA
+252 PQGDKFVTAVPVAQA
-267 LQEGAR
+267 LQEGAK
-273 FSNMPS
+273 FSNKPA

-293 TLKHVAIEE
+293 QLKHVAIEE

-328 RDYAINVKRMLEILA
+328 RDYSINVKRMLEVLA

-389 GGVGGMGGMGG
+389 GGAGVGGMGGMGG
-400 MGVGG
+400 G
-405 MTGRRGGVGGM
+405 MAGRRGGVGGV
-416 GGMGTGFNNQF
+416 GGMGTGFN
-427 GGAGQFG
+427 
-434 GGMNQFGGGGRFG
+434 QFGGGGQLGGMNQLGGSSRFG
-447 GGSRLGAQQF
+447 NSGRLGGQQL
-457 QGGAAQAGGAA
+457 GVGANQPGSA

-483 GGAGPGSGY
+483 GGAGGGSGY
-492 GGLSDLLQTV
+492 GGLSELLQTV
-502 SITADT
+502 SITADQ
-508 RSNSLIVYGNKKDIA
+508 RSNSLIVYGNKKDIN
-523 KLREVLVKVDT
+523 KLREVLTKVDT

-551 SGWNYGVSAAQRPA
+551 AGWNYGISAAQRPA

-591 DFLRQLGRSTGGAV
+591 DFLKQLGRSTGGAV
-605 GTNVVSGIPA
+605 GTNVVNGIPA

-627 GQNWDIA
+627 GQNWDLAI
-634 LSAIAADS
+634 SAIAADS

-672 GSFFGGGTFGNSQS
+672 GSFFGGGSFGNSQS

-714 TVDNLGANLDLG
+714 TVDNLGSNLDLG
-726 NGLSAPQT
+726 NGLSAPTT

-780 FSKRSQNN
+780 FSKRSQNS

-843 LKEK
+843 LKE

>member
-1 MNTRPIPLAVAAALV
+1 VNTRPIHLAVVAAIT
-16 AGRLLGQ
+16 AGRLFGQ
-23 APVPAAPATQPV
+23 APAAPTAPGAPLSAASLVPAATVAPAS
-35 AGLTAPTLLPAANGQ
+35 ATAPAAAAN
-50 GTASAAY
+50 T
-57 PAQVQAAQTAPPAFP
+57 AFP
-72 AFPEVPVRTRRLAT
+72 AFPEPPARLRKAT
-86 NAAAANPGTGG
+86 NAAA
-97 ASSAAAPAATVST
+97 PAAVAST
-110 NAPSALP
+110 NFPSALP
-117 RAFPRPSA
+117 RAFPRP
-125 RPAAPPAPPAPGATA
+125 PAPPAPPGTSSAASA
-140 GAKPA
+140 AKGA
-145 AAAGGAAGGAAKAG
+145 AAAAKTPAGAAAGTAKAG
-159 QPSEEDQAINDAT
+159 QPSEEDQAINEAT
-172 LKALRERGGTNQPS
+172 LKSLRESRGTNQPS
-186 DSIVFKDQDLNVF
+186 DSIVFKDQDINIF

-207 VRRTVLRAQGLPQVR
+207 VKRTVLRAQGLPQVK
-222 ISIDTQTTL
+222 ISIDTQTAL
-231 TESEEVQMW
+231 TEEEEVQMW

-252 PQGEKFVTAVPVAQA
+252 PQGDKFVTAVPVAQA
-267 LQEGAR
+267 LQEGAK
-273 FSNMPS
+273 FSDKPA

-293 TLKHVAIEE
+293 QLKHVAIEE

-328 RDYAINVKRMLEILA
+328 RDYSINVKRMLEVLA

-389 GGVGGMGGMGG
+389 GGAGVGGMGGMGG
-400 MGVGG
+400 MGGG
-405 MTGRRGGVGGM
+405 MAGRRGGVGGV
-416 GGMGTGFNNQF
+416 GGMGTGFN
-427 GGAGQFG
+427 
-434 GGMNQFGGGGRFG
+434 QFGGGGQLGGMNQLGGSSRFG
-447 GGSRLGAQQF
+447 NSGRLGGQQL
-457 QGGAAQAGGAA
+457 GVGANQPGSA

-483 GGAGPGSGY
+483 GGAGGGSGY
-492 GGLSDLLQTV
+492 GGLSELLQTV
-502 SITADT
+502 SITADQ
-508 RSNSLIVYGNKKDIA
+508 RSNSLIVYGNKKDIN
-523 KLREVLVKVDT
+523 KLREVLTKVDT

-551 SGWNYGVSAAQRPA
+551 AGWNYGISAAQRPA

-591 DFLRQLGRSTGGAV
+591 DFLKQLGRSTGGAV
-605 GTNVVSGIPA
+605 GTNVVNGIPA

-627 GQNWDIA
+627 GQNWDLAI
-634 LSAIAADS
+634 SAIAADS

-672 GSFFGGGTFGNSQS
+672 GSFFGGGSFGNSQS

-714 TVDNLGANLDLG
+714 TVDNLGSNLDLG
-726 NGLSAPQT
+726 NGLSAPTT

-780 FSKRSQNN
+780 FSKRSQNS

-843 LKEK
+843 LKE

>member
-1 MNTRPIPLAVAAALV
+1 MNTPLIHLAVVAAIT
-16 AGRLLGQ
+16 AGHLFGQ
-23 APVPAAPATQPV
+23 APAASAAPGAPLAPATLVPAATVAPATPV
-35 AGLTAPTLLPAANGQ
+35 VPANAPVDTI
-50 GTASAAY
+50 
-57 PAQVQAAQTAPPAFP
+57 PP
-72 AFPEVPVRTRRLAT
+72 FPEPPSRLRKAT
-86 NAAAANPGTGG
+86 NAAAPVAVG
-97 ASSAAAPAATVST
+97 ST
-110 NAPSALP
+110 NFPSALP
-117 RAFPRPSA
+117 RSFPRA
-125 RPAAPPAPPAPGATA
+125 TPAPPPAPPGATGAAKSGA
-140 GAKPA
+140 GAGKPA
-145 AAAGGAAGGAAKAG
+145 AAAAAKAG

-172 LKALRERGGTNQPS
+172 LKALRENRGTNQPS

-207 VRRTVLRAQGLPQVR
+207 VKRTVLRAQGLPQVK
-222 ISIDTQTTL
+222 ISIDTQTAL
-231 TESEEVQMW
+231 SEDEEVQMW

-267 LQEGAR
+267 LQEGAK
-273 FSNMPS
+273 FSDKPA

-293 TLKHVAIEE
+293 QLKHVAIEE

-328 RDYAINVKRMLEILA
+328 RDYAINVKRMLEVLA
-343 KIDIEVEEDFQLE
+343 KVDIEVEEDFQLE

-389 GGVGGMGGMGG
+389 GGA
-400 MGVGG
+400 
-405 MTGRRGGVGGM
+405 GGVGGM
-416 GGMGTGFNNQF
+416 GGGMGGRR
-427 GGAGQFG
+427 GGMG
-434 GGMNQFGGGGRFG
+434 GVGGMGSGMNQFGGGGQFG
-447 GGSRLGAQQF
+447 GMNQLGGAGRLGNSGRLGGQQL
-457 QGGAAQAGGAA
+457 GGGINQPGSA
-468 VNTGTF
+468 VNTGSF

-483 GGAGPGSGY
+483 GGAGAGAGY
-492 GGLSDLLQTV
+492 GGLSELLQTV
-502 SITADT
+502 SITADQ

-551 SGWNYGVSAAQRPA
+551 AGWNYGISAAQRPA
-565 QFGDNANNRG
+565 QFGDNSNNRG

-591 DFLRQLGRSTGGAV
+591 EFLKQLGRSTGSGV
-605 GTNVVSGIPA
+605 GTNVVNGIPA

-634 LSAIAADS
+634 INAIAADS

-672 GSFFGGGTFGNSQS
+672 GSFFGGGNFGNSQS

-714 TVDNLGANLDLG
+714 TVDNLGSNLDLG
-726 NGLSAPQT
+726 NGLSAPTT

-780 FSKRSQNN
+780 FSKRSQNS

-800 ILATPADAGE
+800 ILATPTDAGE

-830 NNEKSEARKAKRQ
+830 NNEKAEARKAKRQ
-843 LKEK
+843 LKE

>member
-1 MNTRPIPLAVAAALV
+1 VNTPLIHLAVVAAIT
-16 AGRLLGQ
+16 AGHLFGQ
-23 APVPAAPATQPV
+23 APAASAAPGAPLAPATLVPAATVAPATPV
-35 AGLTAPTLLPAANGQ
+35 VPANAPVDTI
-50 GTASAAY
+50 
-57 PAQVQAAQTAPPAFP
+57 PP
-72 AFPEVPVRTRRLAT
+72 FPEPPSRLRKAT
-86 NAAAANPGTGG
+86 NAAAPVAVG
-97 ASSAAAPAATVST
+97 ST
-110 NAPSALP
+110 NFPSALP
-117 RAFPRPSA
+117 RSFPRATPQL
-125 RPAAPPAPPAPGATA
+125 PPAPPGATVAAKSGA
-140 GAKPA
+140 GAGKPA
-145 AAAGGAAGGAAKAG
+145 AAAAAKAG

-172 LKALRERGGTNQPS
+172 LKALRENRGTNQPS

-207 VRRTVLRAQGLPQVR
+207 VKRTVLRAQGLPQVK
-222 ISIDTQTTL
+222 ISIDTQTAL
-231 TESEEVQMW
+231 SEDEEVQMW

-267 LQEGAR
+267 LQEGAK
-273 FSNMPS
+273 FSDKPA

-293 TLKHVAIEE
+293 QLKHVAIEE

-328 RDYAINVKRMLEILA
+328 RDYAINVKRMLEVLA
-343 KIDIEVEEDFQLE
+343 KVDIEVEEDFQLE

-389 GGVGGMGGMGG
+389 GGA
-400 MGVGG
+400 
-405 MTGRRGGVGGM
+405 GGVGGM
-416 GGMGTGFNNQF
+416 GGGMGGRR
-427 GGAGQFG
+427 GGMG
-434 GGMNQFGGGGRFG
+434 GVGGMGSGMNQFGGGGQFG
-447 GGSRLGAQQF
+447 GMNQLGGAGRLGNSGRLGGQQL
-457 QGGAAQAGGAA
+457 GGGINQPGSA
-468 VNTGTF
+468 VNTGSF

-483 GGAGPGSGY
+483 GGAGAGAGY
-492 GGLSDLLQTV
+492 GGLSELLQTV
-502 SITADT
+502 SITADQ

-551 SGWNYGVSAAQRPA
+551 AGWNYGISAAQRPA
-565 QFGDNANNRG
+565 QFGDNSNNRG

-591 DFLRQLGRSTGGAV
+591 EFLKQLGRSTGSGV
-605 GTNVVSGIPA
+605 GTNVVNGIPA

-634 LSAIAADS
+634 INAIAADS

-672 GSFFGGGTFGNSQS
+672 GSFFGGGNFGNSQS

-714 TVDNLGANLDLG
+714 TVDNLGSNLDLG
-726 NGLSAPQT
+726 NGLSAPTT

-780 FSKRSQNN
+780 FSKRSQNS

-800 ILATPADAGE
+800 ILATPTDAGE

-830 NNEKSEARKAKRQ
+830 NNEKAEARKAKRQ
-843 LKEK
+843 LKE